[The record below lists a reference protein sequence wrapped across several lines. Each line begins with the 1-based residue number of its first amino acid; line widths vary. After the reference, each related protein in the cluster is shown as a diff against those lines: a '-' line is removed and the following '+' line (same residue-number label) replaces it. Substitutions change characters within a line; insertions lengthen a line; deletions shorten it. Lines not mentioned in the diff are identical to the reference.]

1 MIISEQWLRTWVSP
15 QVTTD
20 ALSHKLTM
28 IGLEVDS
35 IAGAAEVFSGV
46 VVAQIIAV
54 EQHPDADKLRVCT
67 VNAGDETLQIVC
79 GAPNARAGLVAPLAK
94 VGAVLPGD
102 FKIKKAKLRGVESQ
116 GMLCAGAELT
126 ISEDNDGLMELPVDA
141 PIGEDLREYLSL
153 DDQIIELGLTPNR
166 ADCLSIRGVAR
177 DLAVAF
183 DEDLKEPAITPIE
196 STIADTFPVTI
207 DATAKCPRY
216 LGRVIKN
223 VDLSR
228 PTPDYIRERL
238 ERAGMRSI
246 DAAVDVTNYVL
257 LELGQPLHAFDLD
270 RLSGGIVVR
279 ECEPTE
285 VLTLLDGTAQ
295 ALQPGTLV
303 IADHAKPLALAGIMG
318 GNDSGVSESTTNLFL
333 ESAFFTPELM
343 AGRARS
349 YGLHTDAS
357 HRYERGVDFQLQR
370 EAMERAT
377 QLFIDAVGGEAGP
390 VTEVVSDIDLPVN
403 EAVLLRETQIEKLL
417 GISVDR
423 FEVER
428 ILEGLGFWV
437 VVHEQGWLCTA
448 PSWRFDMGLE
458 VDLIEEIARIIGFDA
473 IPAQPIKATLVPI
486 GVPEKRR
493 ALRVAKNDLVARG
506 YFEAVTFSFVSP
518 EVQTYFD
525 PELAPI
531 PLKNPISADLAVMR
545 TSLIPGLLKAIAH
558 NASRQQSRIRLFE
571 TGLKF
576 IGDDG
581 DAKQIPMLVLAVAG
595 LRDKEGWSTERVAA
609 DFFDVKGTIEGLLA
623 NLGDR
628 LTFKASVFP
637 GLHDGQSAA
646 ILVDGKPVGRIGA
659 VHPNVRKVMGIPANT
674 VVAEVLQSV
683 VTELAMPAY
692 EDISKYP
699 ETRRDLALVADEGIA
714 SAEVLSSIRT
724 AAGTLLTK
732 LDLFDVYEGTGVAE
746 GKKSLAIGLTFQDQ
760 SRTLDEAEVSSA
772 IDQVLDSLR
781 EKLGIELRSQ

>member
-35 IAGAAEVFSGV
+35 IAGAAEAFSGV
-46 VVAQIIAV
+46 VVAQIIAA

-67 VNAGDETLQIVC
+67 VNAGDETVQIVC
-79 GAPNARAGLVAPLAK
+79 GAPNARAGLIAPLAK

-126 ISEDNDGLMELPVDA
+126 ISEDNDGLMELPADA
-141 PIGEDLREYLSL
+141 PIGADIREYLSL
-153 DDQIIELGLTPNR
+153 DDQVIELGLTPNR
-166 ADCLSIRGVAR
+166 ADCLSVRGIAR
-177 DLAVAF
+177 DVAVAF
-183 DEDLKEPAITPIE
+183 DETLNETAIAPVE
-196 STIADTFPVTI
+196 STIADTFPVAI
-207 DATAKCPRY
+207 EATAKCPRY
-216 LGRVIKN
+216 LGRVMKN

-228 PTPDYIRERL
+228 PTPDYMRERL
-238 ERAGMRSI
+238 ERAGLRSI

-270 RLSGGIVVR
+270 QLNGGIVVR
-279 ECEPTE
+279 ECKPDE
-285 VLTLLDGTAQ
+285 VLTLLDGTEQ
-295 ALQPGTLV
+295 ALEPGTLV
-303 IADHAKPLALAGIMG
+303 IADHTQPLALAGIMG
-318 GNDSGVSESTTNLFL
+318 GADSGVSESTTNLFL

-390 VTEVVSDIDLPVN
+390 VTEVVSDADLPVN
-403 EAVLLRETQIEKLL
+403 EAVLLREAQIEKLL
-417 GISVDR
+417 GIKIDR
-423 FEVER
+423 VEVER

-437 VVHEQGWLCTA
+437 VGHKQGWLCTA

-458 VDLIEEIARIIGFDA
+458 VDLIEELARLIGFDA
-473 IPAQPIKATLVPI
+473 IPSQPIKASLIPV
-486 GVPEKRR
+486 GVPETRR
-493 ALRVAKNDLVARG
+493 ALRMAKNELVARG
-506 YFEAVTFSFVSP
+506 YFEAVTFSFVAP
-518 EVQTYFD
+518 EVQSYFD
-525 PELAPI
+525 PELSPI
-531 PLKNPISADLAVMR
+531 ALKNPISADLAVMR

-558 NASRQQSRIRLFE
+558 NASRQQSRVKLFE

-576 IGDDG
+576 MSGEG
-581 DAKQIPMLVLAVAG
+581 TEQIPMLAIAVSG
-595 LRDKEGWSTERVAA
+595 LRDLEGWSTDKTAA
-609 DFFDVKGTIEGLLA
+609 DFFDVKGTLEGLLA

-628 LTFKASVFP
+628 LTFEASVSP

-646 ILVDGKPVGRIGA
+646 ILVDGKCVGRIGA
-659 VHPNVRKVMGIPANT
+659 VHPSVRKAMGIPANT

-683 VTELAMPAY
+683 ANEVAMPAY
-692 EDISKYP
+692 DDISKYP
-699 ETRRDLALVADEGIA
+699 ETRRDLALVADKSAA
-714 SAEVLSSIRT
+714 SAEVLSIIRK
-724 AAGTLLTK
+724 AAGSLLTK
-732 LDLFDVYEGTGVAE
+732 LDLFDVYEGAGLAE

-760 SRTLDEAEVSSA
+760 SRTLDESEVSSA
-772 IDQVLDSLR
+772 VDQVLDSLK
-781 EKLGIELRSQ
+781 EKLGIELRS

>member
-35 IAGAAEVFSGV
+35 IAGAAEAFSGV
-46 VVAQIIAV
+46 VVAQIIAA

-67 VNAGDETLQIVC
+67 VNAGDETVQIVC
-79 GAPNARAGLVAPLAK
+79 GAPNARAGLIAPLAK

-126 ISEDNDGLMELPVDA
+126 ISEDNDGLMELPADA
-141 PIGEDLREYLSL
+141 PIGADIREYLSL
-153 DDQIIELGLTPNR
+153 DDQVIELGLTPNR
-166 ADCLSIRGVAR
+166 ADCLSVRGIAR
-177 DLAVAF
+177 DVAVAF
-183 DEDLKEPAITPIE
+183 DETLNETAIAPVE
-196 STIADTFPVTI
+196 STIAETFPVAI
-207 DATAKCPRY
+207 EATAKCPRY

-228 PTPDYIRERL
+228 PTPDYMRERL
-238 ERAGMRSI
+238 ERAGLRSI

-270 RLSGGIVVR
+270 QLNGGIVVR
-279 ECEPTE
+279 ECKPDE
-285 VLTLLDGTAQ
+285 VLTLLDGTEQ
-295 ALQPGTLV
+295 ALEPGTLV
-303 IADHAKPLALAGIMG
+303 IADHTQPLALAGIMG
-318 GNDSGVSESTTNLFL
+318 GADSGVSESTTNLFL

-377 QLFIDAVGGEAGP
+377 HLFIDAVGGEAGP
-390 VTEVVSDIDLPVN
+390 VTEVVSDADLPVN
-403 EAVLLRETQIEKLL
+403 EAVLLREAQIEKLL
-417 GISVDR
+417 GIKIDR
-423 FEVER
+423 VEVER

-437 VVHEQGWLCTA
+437 VGHKQGWLCTA

-458 VDLIEEIARIIGFDA
+458 VDLIEELARLIGFDA
-473 IPAQPIKATLVPI
+473 IPSQPIKASLIPV
-486 GVPEKRR
+486 GVPETRR
-493 ALRVAKNDLVARG
+493 ALRMAKNELVARG
-506 YFEAVTFSFVSP
+506 YFEAVTFSFVAP
-518 EVQTYFD
+518 EVQSYFD
-525 PELAPI
+525 PELSPI
-531 PLKNPISADLAVMR
+531 ALKNPISADLAVMR

-558 NASRQQSRIRLFE
+558 NASRQQSRVKLFE

-576 IGDDG
+576 MSGEG
-581 DAKQIPMLVLAVAG
+581 TEQIPMLAIAVSG
-595 LRDKEGWSTERVAA
+595 LRDLEGWSTDKTAA
-609 DFFDVKGTIEGLLA
+609 DFFDVKGTLEGLLA

-628 LTFKASVFP
+628 LTFEASVFP

-646 ILVDGKPVGRIGA
+646 ILVDGKCVGRIGA
-659 VHPNVRKVMGIPANT
+659 VHPSVRKAMGIPANT

-683 VTELAMPAY
+683 ANEVAMPAY
-692 EDISKYP
+692 DDISKYP
-699 ETRRDLALVADEGIA
+699 ETRRDLALVADKSAA
-714 SAEVLSSIRT
+714 SAEVLSTIRK
-724 AAGTLLTK
+724 AAGSLLTK
-732 LDLFDVYEGTGVAE
+732 LDLFDVYEGAGLAE

-760 SRTLDEAEVSSA
+760 SRTLDESEVSSA
-772 IDQVLDSLR
+772 VDQVLDSLK
-781 EKLGIELRSQ
+781 EKLGIELRS

>member
-35 IAGAAEVFSGV
+35 IAGAAEAFSGV
-46 VVAQIIAV
+46 VVAQIIAA

-67 VNAGDETLQIVC
+67 VNAGDETVQIVC
-79 GAPNARAGLVAPLAK
+79 GAPNARAGLIAPLAK

-126 ISEDNDGLMELPVDA
+126 ISEDNDGLMELPADA
-141 PIGEDLREYLSL
+141 PIGADIREYLSL
-153 DDQIIELGLTPNR
+153 DDQVIELGLTPNR
-166 ADCLSIRGVAR
+166 ADCLSVRGIAR
-177 DLAVAF
+177 DVAVAF
-183 DEDLKEPAITPIE
+183 DETLNETAIAPIE
-196 STIADTFPVTI
+196 STIADTFPVAI
-207 DATAKCPRY
+207 EATAKCPRY

-228 PTPDYIRERL
+228 PTPDYMRERL
-238 ERAGMRSI
+238 ERAGLRSI

-270 RLSGGIVVR
+270 QLNGGIVVR
-279 ECEPTE
+279 ECKPDE
-285 VLTLLDGTAQ
+285 VLTLLDGTEQ
-295 ALQPGTLV
+295 ALEPGTLV
-303 IADHAKPLALAGIMG
+303 IADHTQPLALAGIMG
-318 GNDSGVSESTTNLFL
+318 GADSGVSESTTNLFL

-390 VTEVVSDIDLPVN
+390 VTEVVSDADLPVN
-403 EAVLLRETQIEKLL
+403 EAVLLREAQIEKLL
-417 GISVDR
+417 GIKIDR
-423 FEVER
+423 VEVER

-437 VVHEQGWLCTA
+437 VGHKQGWLCTA

-458 VDLIEEIARIIGFDA
+458 VDLIEELARIIGFDA
-473 IPAQPIKATLVPI
+473 IPSQPIKANLIPLA
-486 GVPEKRR
+486 VPETAR
-493 ALRVAKNDLVARG
+493 ALRLAKNDLVARG
-506 YFEAVTFSFVSP
+506 YFEAVTFSFVAP
-518 EVQTYFD
+518 ELQAHFD
-525 PELAPI
+525 PELSPI
-531 PLKNPISADLAVMR
+531 ALKNPISADLAVMR

-558 NASRQQSRIRLFE
+558 NASRQQSRVKLFE

-576 IGDDG
+576 LPGEG
-581 DAKQIPMLVLAVAG
+581 TEQIPMLAIAVSG
-595 LRDKEGWSTERVAA
+595 LRDLEGWSTDKTAA
-609 DFFDVKGTIEGLLA
+609 DFFDVKGTVEGLLA

-628 LTFKASVFP
+628 LTFEASVFP

-646 ILVDGKPVGRIGA
+646 ILVDGKCVGRIGA
-659 VHPNVRKVMGIPANT
+659 VHPSVRKVMGIPANT

-683 VTELAMPAY
+683 VNEVAMPAY
-692 EDISKYP
+692 DDISKYP
-699 ETRRDLALVADEGIA
+699 ETRRDLALVADKSAA
-714 SAEVLSSIRT
+714 SAEVLSTIRK
-724 AAGTLLTK
+724 AAGSLLTK
-732 LDLFDVYEGTGVAE
+732 LDLFDVYEGAGLAE

-760 SRTLDEAEVSSA
+760 SRTLDESEVSSA
-772 IDQVLDSLR
+772 VDQVLDSLK
-781 EKLGIELRSQ
+781 EKLGIELRS

>member
-35 IAGAAEVFSGV
+35 IAGAAEAFSGV
-46 VVAQIIAV
+46 VVAQIIAA
-54 EQHPDADKLRVCT
+54 EEHPDADKLRVCT
-67 VNAGDETLQIVC
+67 VNAGDETVQIVC
-79 GAPNARAGLVAPLAK
+79 GAPNARAGLIAPLAK

-116 GMLCAGAELT
+116 GMLCAGVELT
-126 ISEDNDGLMELPVDA
+126 ISEDNDGLMELPADA
-141 PIGEDLREYLSL
+141 PIGADIREYLSL
-153 DDQIIELGLTPNR
+153 DDQVIELGLTPNR
-166 ADCLSIRGVAR
+166 ADCLSVRGIAR
-177 DLAVAF
+177 DVAVAF
-183 DEDLKEPAITPIE
+183 DETLNETAIAPVE
-196 STIADTFPVTI
+196 STIEDTFPVAI
-207 DATAKCPRY
+207 EATAKCPRY

-228 PTPDYIRERL
+228 PTPDYMRERL
-238 ERAGMRSI
+238 ERAGLRSI

-270 RLSGGIVVR
+270 QLNGGIVVR
-279 ECEPTE
+279 ECKPDE
-285 VLTLLDGTAQ
+285 VLTLLDGTEQ
-295 ALQPGTLV
+295 ALEPGTLV
-303 IADHAKPLALAGIMG
+303 IADHTQPLALAGIMG
-318 GNDSGVSESTTNLFL
+318 GTDSGVSESTTNLFL

-390 VTEVVSDIDLPVN
+390 VTEVVSDADLPVN
-403 EAVLLRETQIEKLL
+403 EAVLLREAQIEKLL
-417 GISVDR
+417 GIKIDR
-423 FEVER
+423 VEVER

-437 VVHEQGWLCTA
+437 VGHKQGWLCTA

-458 VDLIEEIARIIGFDA
+458 VDLIEELARIIGFDA
-473 IPAQPIKATLVPI
+473 IPSQPIKANLIPLA
-486 GVPEKRR
+486 VPETAR
-493 ALRVAKNDLVARG
+493 ALRLAKNDLVARG
-506 YFEAVTFSFVSP
+506 YFEAVTFSFVAP
-518 EVQTYFD
+518 ELQAHFD
-525 PELAPI
+525 PELSPI
-531 PLKNPISADLAVMR
+531 ALKNPISADLAVMR

-558 NASRQQSRIRLFE
+558 NASRQQSRVKLFE

-576 IGDDG
+576 MPGEG
-581 DAKQIPMLVLAVAG
+581 TEQIPMLAIAVSG
-595 LRDKEGWSTERVAA
+595 LRDLEGWSTDKTAA
-609 DFFDVKGTIEGLLA
+609 DFFDVKGTVEGLLA

-628 LTFKASVFP
+628 LTFEASVFP

-646 ILVDGKPVGRIGA
+646 ILVDGKRVGRIGA
-659 VHPNVRKVMGIPANT
+659 VHPSVRKVVGIPANT

-683 VTELAMPAY
+683 VNEVAMPAY
-692 EDISKYP
+692 DDISKYP
-699 ETRRDLALVADEGIA
+699 ETRRDLALVADKSAA
-714 SAEVLSSIRT
+714 SAEVLSTIRK
-724 AAGTLLTK
+724 AAGSLLTK
-732 LDLFDVYEGTGVAE
+732 LDLFDVYEGTGLAE

-760 SRTLDEAEVSSA
+760 SRTLDESEVSSA
-772 IDQVLDSLR
+772 VDQVLDSLK
-781 EKLGIELRSQ
+781 EKLGIELRS

>member
-35 IAGAAEVFSGV
+35 IAGAAEAFSGV
-46 VVAQIIAV
+46 VVAQIIAA

-67 VNAGDETLQIVC
+67 VNAGDETVQIVC
-79 GAPNARAGLVAPLAK
+79 GAPNARAGLIAPLAK

-126 ISEDNDGLMELPVDA
+126 ISEDNDGLMELPADA
-141 PIGEDLREYLSL
+141 PIGADIREYLSL
-153 DDQIIELGLTPNR
+153 DDQVIELGLTPNR
-166 ADCLSIRGVAR
+166 ADCLSVRGIAR
-177 DLAVAF
+177 DVAVAF
-183 DEDLKEPAITPIE
+183 DETLNETAIAPVE
-196 STIADTFPVTI
+196 STIADTFPVAI
-207 DATAKCPRY
+207 EATAKCPRY

-228 PTPDYIRERL
+228 PTPDYMRERL
-238 ERAGMRSI
+238 ERAGLRSI

-270 RLSGGIVVR
+270 QLNGGIVVR
-279 ECEPTE
+279 ECKPDE
-285 VLTLLDGTAQ
+285 VLTLLDGTEQ
-295 ALQPGTLV
+295 ALEPGTLV
-303 IADHAKPLALAGIMG
+303 IADHTQPLALAGIMG
-318 GNDSGVSESTTNLFL
+318 GADSGVSESTTNLFL

-390 VTEVVSDIDLPVN
+390 VTEVVSDADLPVN
-403 EAVLLRETQIEKLL
+403 EAVLLREAQIEKLL
-417 GISVDR
+417 GIKIDR
-423 FEVER
+423 VEVER

-437 VVHEQGWLCTA
+437 VGHKQGWLCTA

-458 VDLIEEIARIIGFDA
+458 VDLIEELARIIGFDA
-473 IPAQPIKATLVPI
+473 IPSQPIKANLIPLA
-486 GVPEKRR
+486 VPETAR
-493 ALRVAKNDLVARG
+493 ALRLAKNDLVARG
-506 YFEAVTFSFVSP
+506 YFEAVTFSFVAP
-518 EVQTYFD
+518 ELQAHFD
-525 PELAPI
+525 PELSPI
-531 PLKNPISADLAVMR
+531 ALKNPISADLAVMR

-558 NASRQQSRIRLFE
+558 NASRQQSRVKLFE

-576 IGDDG
+576 LPGEG
-581 DAKQIPMLVLAVAG
+581 TEQIPMLAIAVSG
-595 LRDKEGWSTERVAA
+595 LRDLEGWSTDKTAA
-609 DFFDVKGTIEGLLA
+609 DFFDVKGTVEGLLA

-628 LTFKASVFP
+628 LTFEASVFP

-646 ILVDGKPVGRIGA
+646 ILVDGKCVGRIGA
-659 VHPNVRKVMGIPANT
+659 VHPSVRKVMGIPANT

-683 VTELAMPAY
+683 VNEVAMPAY
-692 EDISKYP
+692 DDISKYP
-699 ETRRDLALVADEGIA
+699 ETRRDLALVADKSAA
-714 SAEVLSSIRT
+714 SAEVLSTIRK
-724 AAGTLLTK
+724 AAGSLLTK
-732 LDLFDVYEGTGVAE
+732 LDLFDVYEGAGLAE

-760 SRTLDEAEVSSA
+760 SRTLDESEVSSA
-772 IDQVLDSLR
+772 VDQVLDSLK
-781 EKLGIELRSQ
+781 EKLGIELRS

>member
-35 IAGAAEVFSGV
+35 IAGAAETFSGV
-46 VVAQIIAV
+46 VVAQIIAA

-67 VNAGDETLQIVC
+67 VNAGDETVQIVC
-79 GAPNARAGLVAPLAK
+79 GAPNARAGLIAPLAK

-126 ISEDNDGLMELPVDA
+126 ISEDNDGLMELPADA
-141 PIGEDLREYLSL
+141 PIGADIREYLSL
-153 DDQIIELGLTPNR
+153 DDQVIELGLTPNR
-166 ADCLSIRGVAR
+166 ADCLSVRGIAR
-177 DLAVAF
+177 DVAVAF
-183 DEDLKEPAITPIE
+183 DETLNETAIAPVE
-196 STIADTFPVTI
+196 STIADTFPVAI
-207 DATAKCPRY
+207 EATAKCPRY

-228 PTPDYIRERL
+228 PTPDYMRERL
-238 ERAGMRSI
+238 ERAGLRSI

-270 RLSGGIVVR
+270 QLNGGIVVR
-279 ECEPTE
+279 ECKPDE
-285 VLTLLDGTAQ
+285 VLTLLDGTEQ
-295 ALQPGTLV
+295 ALEPGTLV
-303 IADHAKPLALAGIMG
+303 IADHTQPLALAGIMG
-318 GNDSGVSESTTNLFL
+318 GADSGVSESTTNLFL

-390 VTEVVSDIDLPVN
+390 VTEVVSDADLPVN
-403 EAVLLRETQIEKLL
+403 EAVLLREAQIEKLL
-417 GISVDR
+417 GIKIDR
-423 FEVER
+423 VEVER

-437 VVHEQGWLCTA
+437 VGHQQGWLCTA

-458 VDLIEEIARIIGFDA
+458 VDLIEELARIIGFDA
-473 IPAQPIKATLVPI
+473 IPSQPIKANLIPLA
-486 GVPEKRR
+486 VPETAR
-493 ALRVAKNDLVARG
+493 ALRLAKNDLVARG
-506 YFEAVTFSFVSP
+506 YFEAVTFSFVAP
-518 EVQTYFD
+518 ELQAHFD
-525 PELAPI
+525 PELSPI
-531 PLKNPISADLAVMR
+531 ALKNPISADLAVMR

-558 NASRQQSRIRLFE
+558 NASRQQSRVKLFE

-576 IGDDG
+576 MPGEG
-581 DAKQIPMLVLAVAG
+581 TEQIPMLAIAVSG
-595 LRDKEGWSTERVAA
+595 LRDLEGWSTDKTAA
-609 DFFDVKGTIEGLLA
+609 DFFDVKGTFEGLLA

-628 LTFKASVFP
+628 LTFEASVFP

-646 ILVDGKPVGRIGA
+646 ILVDGKCVGRIGA
-659 VHPNVRKVMGIPANT
+659 VHPSVRKVMGIPANT

-683 VTELAMPAY
+683 VNEVAMPAY
-692 EDISKYP
+692 DDISKYP
-699 ETRRDLALVADEGIA
+699 ETRRDLALVADKSAA
-714 SAEVLSSIRT
+714 SAEVLSTIRK

-732 LDLFDVYEGTGVAE
+732 LDLFDVYEGAGLAE

-760 SRTLDEAEVSSA
+760 SRTLDESEVSSA
-772 IDQVLDSLR
+772 VDQVLDSLK
-781 EKLGIELRSQ
+781 EKLGIELRS

>member
-35 IAGAAEVFSGV
+35 IKGAAEAFSGV
-46 VVAQIIAV
+46 VVAQIIEA

-67 VNAGDETLQIVC
+67 VNAGDETVQIVC

-94 VGAVLPGD
+94 VGAVLPGN

-126 ISEDNDGLMELPVDA
+126 ISEDNDGLMELPADA
-141 PIGEDLREYLSL
+141 PIGTDIREYLSL
-153 DDQIIELGLTPNR
+153 DDQAIELGLTPNR

-177 DLAVAF
+177 DVAVAF
-183 DEDLKEPAITPIE
+183 DEDLNEPAIPPVE
-196 STIADTFPVTI
+196 STIADTFPVAI
-207 DATAKCPRY
+207 EATAKCPRY

-228 PTPDYIRERL
+228 PTPDYMRERL
-238 ERAGMRSI
+238 ERAGLRSI

-270 RLSGGIVVR
+270 RLAGGIVVR
-279 ECEPTE
+279 ECVSGE
-285 VLTLLDGTAQ
+285 VLTLLDGTEQ
-295 ALQPGTLV
+295 TLQSGTLV

-318 GNDSGVSESTTNLFL
+318 GADSGVSETTTNLFL

-390 VTEVVSDIDLPVN
+390 VTEVVSDADLPVN

-423 FEVER
+423 VEVER

-437 VVHEQGWLCTA
+437 VGHEYGWLCTA

-458 VDLIEEIARIIGFDA
+458 VDLIEELARIIGFDT
-473 IPAQPIKATLVPI
+473 IPSQPITASLIPVD
-486 GVPEKRR
+486 VPETRR
-493 ALRVAKNDLVARG
+493 ALRMAKNDLVARG
-506 YFEAVTFSFVSP
+506 YFEAVTLSFVAP
-518 EVQTYFD
+518 EVQTFFD

-545 TSLIPGLLKAIAH
+545 TSLIPGLLKAIAY
-558 NASRQQSRIRLFE
+558 NASRQQSRVRLFE

-576 IGDDG
+576 IPGEG
-581 DAKQIPMLVLAVAG
+581 DAEQIPMLALAVSG
-595 LRDKEGWSTERVAA
+595 LRDTEGWSTEKAAA
-609 DFFDVKGTIEGLLA
+609 DFFDVKGTVEGLLA

-628 LTFKASVFP
+628 LTFEASVFP
-637 GLHDGQSAA
+637 GLHDGQSAV
-646 ILVDGKPVGRIGA
+646 ISVDGEPVGRIGA
-659 VHPNVRKVMGIPANT
+659 VHPSVRKAMGIPANT

-683 VTELAMPAY
+683 ATEVAMPAY
-692 EDISKYP
+692 DDISKYP
-699 ETRRDLALVADEGIA
+699 ETRRDLALVADKGIA
-714 SAEVLSSIRT
+714 SAEVLSTIRA

-732 LDLFDVYEGTGVAE
+732 LDLFDVYEGIGLAE

-760 SRTLDEAEVSSA
+760 SRTLDESEVSIA

-781 EKLGIELRSQ
+781 EKLSIELRS

>member
-35 IAGAAEVFSGV
+35 IAGAAEAFSGV
-46 VVAQIIAV
+46 VVAQIIAA

-67 VNAGDETLQIVC
+67 VNAGDETVQIVC
-79 GAPNARAGLVAPLAK
+79 GAPNARAGLIAPLAK

-126 ISEDNDGLMELPVDA
+126 ISEDNDGLMELPADA
-141 PIGEDLREYLSL
+141 PIGADIREYLSL
-153 DDQIIELGLTPNR
+153 DDQVIELGLTPNR
-166 ADCLSIRGVAR
+166 ADCLSVRGIAR
-177 DLAVAF
+177 DVAVAF
-183 DEDLKEPAITPIE
+183 DETLNETAIAPVE
-196 STIADTFPVTI
+196 STIAETFPVAI
-207 DATAKCPRY
+207 EATAKCPRY

-228 PTPDYIRERL
+228 PTPDYMRERL
-238 ERAGMRSI
+238 ERAGLRSI

-270 RLSGGIVVR
+270 QLNGGIVVR
-279 ECEPTE
+279 ECKPDE
-285 VLTLLDGTAQ
+285 VLTLLDGTEQ
-295 ALQPGTLV
+295 ALEPGTLV
-303 IADHAKPLALAGIMG
+303 IADHTQPLALAGIMG
-318 GNDSGVSESTTNLFL
+318 GADSGVSESTTNLFL
-333 ESAFFTPELM
+333 ESAFFIPELM

-390 VTEVVSDIDLPVN
+390 VTEVVSDADLPVN
-403 EAVLLRETQIEKLL
+403 EAVLLREAQIEKLL
-417 GISVDR
+417 GIKIDR
-423 FEVER
+423 VEVER

-437 VVHEQGWLCTA
+437 VGHKQGWLCTA

-458 VDLIEEIARIIGFDA
+458 VDLIEELARLIGFDA
-473 IPAQPIKATLVPI
+473 IPSQPIKASLIPV
-486 GVPEKRR
+486 GVPETRR
-493 ALRVAKNDLVARG
+493 ALRMAKNDLVARG
-506 YFEAVTFSFVSP
+506 YFEAVTFSFVAP
-518 EVQTYFD
+518 EVQSYFD
-525 PELAPI
+525 PELSPI
-531 PLKNPISADLAVMR
+531 ALKNPISADLAVMR

-558 NASRQQSRIRLFE
+558 NASRQQSRVKLFE

-576 IGDDG
+576 MSGEG
-581 DAKQIPMLVLAVAG
+581 TEQIPMLAIAVSG
-595 LRDKEGWSTERVAA
+595 LRDLEGWSTDKTAA
-609 DFFDVKGTIEGLLA
+609 DFFDLKGTLEGLLA

-628 LTFKASVFP
+628 LTFEASVFP

-646 ILVDGKPVGRIGA
+646 ILVDGKCVGRIGA
-659 VHPNVRKVMGIPANT
+659 VHPSVRKAMGIPANT

-683 VTELAMPAY
+683 VNEVAMPAY
-692 EDISKYP
+692 DDISKYP
-699 ETRRDLALVADEGIA
+699 ETRRDLALVADKSAA
-714 SAEVLSSIRT
+714 SAEVLSTIRK
-724 AAGTLLTK
+724 AAGSLLTK
-732 LDLFDVYEGTGVAE
+732 LDLFDVYEGAGLAE

-760 SRTLDEAEVSSA
+760 SRTLDESEVSSA
-772 IDQVLDSLR
+772 VDQVLDSLR
-781 EKLGIELRSQ
+781 EKLGIELRS

>member
-35 IAGAAEVFSGV
+35 IAGAAEAFSGV
-46 VVAQIIAV
+46 VVAQIIAA

-67 VNAGDETLQIVC
+67 VNAGDETVQIVC
-79 GAPNARAGLVAPLAK
+79 GAPNARAGLIAPLAK

-126 ISEDNDGLMELPVDA
+126 ISEDNDGLMELPADA
-141 PIGEDLREYLSL
+141 PIGADIREYLSL
-153 DDQIIELGLTPNR
+153 DDQVIELGLTPNR
-166 ADCLSIRGVAR
+166 ADCLSVRGIAR
-177 DLAVAF
+177 DVAVAF
-183 DEDLKEPAITPIE
+183 DETLNDTAIPHVE
-196 STIADTFPVTI
+196 STIADTFPVAI
-207 DATAKCPRY
+207 EATAKCPRY

-228 PTPDYIRERL
+228 PTPDYMRERL
-238 ERAGMRSI
+238 ERAGLRSI

-270 RLSGGIVVR
+270 QLNGGIVVR
-279 ECEPTE
+279 ECKPDE
-285 VLTLLDGTAQ
+285 VLTLLDGTEQ
-295 ALQPGTLV
+295 ALELGTLV
-303 IADHAKPLALAGIMG
+303 IADHTQPLALAGIMG
-318 GNDSGVSESTTNLFL
+318 GADSGVSESTTNLFL

-343 AGRARS
+343 AGRARL

-377 QLFIDAVGGEAGP
+377 HLFIDAVGGEAGP
-390 VTEVVSDIDLPVN
+390 VTEVVSDADLPVN
-403 EAVLLRETQIEKLL
+403 EAVLLREAQIEKLL
-417 GISVDR
+417 GIKIDR
-423 FEVER
+423 VEVER

-437 VVHEQGWLCTA
+437 VGHKQGWLCTA

-458 VDLIEEIARIIGFDA
+458 VDLIEELARIIGFDA
-473 IPAQPIKATLVPI
+473 IPSQPIKANLIPLA
-486 GVPEKRR
+486 VPETAR
-493 ALRVAKNDLVARG
+493 ALRLAKNDLVARG
-506 YFEAVTFSFVSP
+506 YFEAVTFSFVAP
-518 EVQTYFD
+518 ELQAHFD
-525 PELAPI
+525 PELSPI
-531 PLKNPISADLAVMR
+531 ALKNPISADLAVMR

-558 NASRQQSRIRLFE
+558 NASRQQSRVKLFE

-576 IGDDG
+576 MSGEG
-581 DAKQIPMLVLAVAG
+581 TEQIPMVAIAVSG
-595 LRDKEGWSTERVAA
+595 LRDLEGWSTDKTAA
-609 DFFDVKGTIEGLLA
+609 DFFDVKGTLEGLLA

-628 LTFKASVFP
+628 LTFEASVFP

-646 ILVDGKPVGRIGA
+646 ILVDGKCVGRIGA
-659 VHPNVRKVMGIPANT
+659 VHPSVRKAMGIPANT

-683 VTELAMPAY
+683 VNEVAMPAY
-692 EDISKYP
+692 DDISKYP
-699 ETRRDLALVADEGIA
+699 ETRRDLALVADKSAA
-714 SAEVLSSIRT
+714 SAEVLSTIRK
-724 AAGTLLTK
+724 AAGSLLTK
-732 LDLFDVYEGTGVAE
+732 LDLFDVYEGAGLAE

-760 SRTLDEAEVSSA
+760 SRTLDESEVSSA
-772 IDQVLDSLR
+772 VDQVLDSLK
-781 EKLGIELRSQ
+781 EKLGIELRS

>member
-35 IAGAAEVFSGV
+35 IAGAAEAFSGV
-46 VVAQIIAV
+46 VVAQIIAA

-67 VNAGDETLQIVC
+67 VNAGDETVQIVC
-79 GAPNARAGLVAPLAK
+79 GAPNARAGLIAPLAK

-126 ISEDNDGLMELPVDA
+126 ISEDNDGLMELPADA
-141 PIGEDLREYLSL
+141 PIGANIREYLSL
-153 DDQIIELGLTPNR
+153 DDQVIELGLTPNR
-166 ADCLSIRGVAR
+166 ADCLSVRGIAR
-177 DLAVAF
+177 DVAVAF
-183 DEDLKEPAITPIE
+183 YETLNETAIAPVE
-196 STIADTFPVTI
+196 STIADTFPVAI
-207 DATAKCPRY
+207 EATAKCPRY

-228 PTPDYIRERL
+228 PTPDYMRERL
-238 ERAGMRSI
+238 ERAGLRSI

-270 RLSGGIVVR
+270 QLNGGIVVR
-279 ECEPTE
+279 ECKPDE
-285 VLTLLDGTAQ
+285 VLTLLDGTEQ
-295 ALQPGTLV
+295 ALEPGTLV
-303 IADHAKPLALAGIMG
+303 IADHTQPLALAGIMG
-318 GNDSGVSESTTNLFL
+318 GADSGVSESTTNLFL

-390 VTEVVSDIDLPVN
+390 VTEVVSDADLPVN
-403 EAVLLRETQIEKLL
+403 EAVLLREAQIEKLL
-417 GISVDR
+417 GIKIDR
-423 FEVER
+423 VEVER

-437 VVHEQGWLCTA
+437 VGHQQGWLCTA

-458 VDLIEEIARIIGFDA
+458 VDLIEELARIIGFDA
-473 IPAQPIKATLVPI
+473 IPSQPIKANLIPLA
-486 GVPEKRR
+486 VPETAR
-493 ALRVAKNDLVARG
+493 ALRLAKNDLVARG
-506 YFEAVTFSFVSP
+506 YFEAVTFSFVAP
-518 EVQTYFD
+518 ELQAHFD
-525 PELAPI
+525 PELSPI
-531 PLKNPISADLAVMR
+531 ALKNPISADLAVMR

-558 NASRQQSRIRLFE
+558 NASRQQSRVKLFE

-576 IGDDG
+576 MPGEG
-581 DAKQIPMLVLAVAG
+581 TEQIPMLAIAVSG
-595 LRDKEGWSTERVAA
+595 LRDLEGWSTDKTAA
-609 DFFDVKGTIEGLLA
+609 DFFDVKGTVEGLLA

-628 LTFKASVFP
+628 LTFEASVFP

-646 ILVDGKPVGRIGA
+646 ILVDGKCVGRIGA
-659 VHPNVRKVMGIPANT
+659 VHPSVRKVMGIPANA

-683 VTELAMPAY
+683 VNEVAMPAY
-692 EDISKYP
+692 DDISKYP
-699 ETRRDLALVADEGIA
+699 ETRRDLALVADKSAA
-714 SAEVLSSIRT
+714 SAEVLSTIRK
-724 AAGTLLTK
+724 AAGSLLTK
-732 LDLFDVYEGTGVAE
+732 LDLFDVYEGAGLAE

-760 SRTLDEAEVSSA
+760 SRTLDESEVSSA
-772 IDQVLDSLR
+772 VDQVLDSLK
-781 EKLGIELRSQ
+781 EKLGIELRS

>member
-35 IAGAAEVFSGV
+35 IAGAAEAFSGV
-46 VVAQIIAV
+46 VVAQIIAA

-67 VNAGDETLQIVC
+67 VNAGDETVQIVC
-79 GAPNARAGLVAPLAK
+79 GAPNARAGLIAPLAK

-126 ISEDNDGLMELPVDA
+126 ISEDNDGLMELPADA
-141 PIGEDLREYLSL
+141 PIGADIREYMSL
-153 DDQIIELGLTPNR
+153 DDQVIELGLTPNR
-166 ADCLSIRGVAR
+166 ADCLSVRGIAR
-177 DLAVAF
+177 DVAVAF
-183 DEDLKEPAITPIE
+183 DETLNETAIAPIE
-196 STIADTFPVTI
+196 STIADTFPVAI
-207 DATAKCPRY
+207 EATAKCPRY

-228 PTPDYIRERL
+228 PTPDYMRERL
-238 ERAGMRSI
+238 ERAGLRSI

-270 RLSGGIVVR
+270 QLHGGIVVR
-279 ECEPTE
+279 ECKPDE
-285 VLTLLDGTAQ
+285 VLTLLDGTEQ
-295 ALQPGTLV
+295 ALEPGTLV
-303 IADHAKPLALAGIMG
+303 IADHTQPLALAGIMG
-318 GNDSGVSESTTNLFL
+318 GADSGVSESTTNLFL

-390 VTEVVSDIDLPVN
+390 VTEVVSDADLPVN
-403 EAVLLRETQIEKLL
+403 EAVLLREAQIEKLL
-417 GISVDR
+417 GIKIDR
-423 FEVER
+423 VEVER

-437 VVHEQGWLCTA
+437 VGHKQGWLCTA

-458 VDLIEEIARIIGFDA
+458 VDLIEELARIIGFDA
-473 IPAQPIKATLVPI
+473 IPSQPIKANLIPLA
-486 GVPEKRR
+486 VPETAR
-493 ALRVAKNDLVARG
+493 ALRLAKNDLVARG
-506 YFEAVTFSFVSP
+506 YFEAVTFSFVAP
-518 EVQTYFD
+518 ELQAHFD
-525 PELAPI
+525 PELSPI
-531 PLKNPISADLAVMR
+531 ALKNPISADLAVMR

-558 NASRQQSRIRLFE
+558 NASRQQSRVKLFE

-576 IGDDG
+576 LPGEG
-581 DAKQIPMLVLAVAG
+581 TEQIPMLAIAVSG
-595 LRDKEGWSTERVAA
+595 LRDLEGWSTDKTAA
-609 DFFDVKGTIEGLLA
+609 DFFDVKGTVEGLLA

-628 LTFKASVFP
+628 LTFEASVFP

-646 ILVDGKPVGRIGA
+646 ILVDGKCVGRIGA
-659 VHPNVRKVMGIPANT
+659 VHPSVRKVMGIPANT

-683 VTELAMPAY
+683 VNEVAMPAY
-692 EDISKYP
+692 DDISKYP
-699 ETRRDLALVADEGIA
+699 ETRRDLALVADKSAA
-714 SAEVLSSIRT
+714 SAEVLSTIRK
-724 AAGTLLTK
+724 AAGSLLTK
-732 LDLFDVYEGTGVAE
+732 LDLFDVYEGAGLAE

-760 SRTLDEAEVSSA
+760 SRTLDESEVSSA
-772 IDQVLDSLR
+772 VDQVLDSLK
-781 EKLGIELRSQ
+781 EKLGIELRS

>member
-35 IAGAAEVFSGV
+35 IAGAAEAFSGV
-46 VVAQIIAV
+46 VVAQIIAA

-67 VNAGDETLQIVC
+67 VNAGDETVQIVC
-79 GAPNARAGLVAPLAK
+79 GAPNARAGLIAPLAK

-102 FKIKKAKLRGVESQ
+102 FKIKKATLRGVESQ

-126 ISEDNDGLMELPVDA
+126 ISEDNDGLMELPADA
-141 PIGEDLREYLSL
+141 PIGADIREYLSL
-153 DDQIIELGLTPNR
+153 DDQVIELGLTPNR
-166 ADCLSIRGVAR
+166 ADCLSVRGIAR
-177 DLAVAF
+177 DVAVAF
-183 DEDLKEPAITPIE
+183 DETLNETAIAPVE
-196 STIADTFPVTI
+196 STIADTFPVAI
-207 DATAKCPRY
+207 EATAKCPRY

-228 PTPDYIRERL
+228 PTPDYMRERL
-238 ERAGMRSI
+238 ERAGLRSI

-270 RLSGGIVVR
+270 QLNGGIVVR
-279 ECEPTE
+279 ECKPDE
-285 VLTLLDGTAQ
+285 VLTLLDGTEQ
-295 ALQPGTLV
+295 ALEPGTLV
-303 IADHAKPLALAGIMG
+303 IADHTQPLALAGIMG
-318 GNDSGVSESTTNLFL
+318 GADSGVSESTTNLFL
-333 ESAFFTPELM
+333 ESAFFIPELM

-390 VTEVVSDIDLPVN
+390 VTEVVSDADLPVN
-403 EAVLLRETQIEKLL
+403 EAVLLREAQIEKLL
-417 GISVDR
+417 GIKIDR
-423 FEVER
+423 VEVER

-437 VVHEQGWLCTA
+437 VGHKQGWLCTA

-458 VDLIEEIARIIGFDA
+458 VDLIEELARLIGFDA
-473 IPAQPIKATLVPI
+473 IPSQPIKASLIPV
-486 GVPEKRR
+486 GVPETRR
-493 ALRVAKNDLVARG
+493 ALRMAKNELVARG
-506 YFEAVTFSFVSP
+506 YFEAVTFSFVAP
-518 EVQTYFD
+518 EVQSYFD
-525 PELAPI
+525 PELSPI
-531 PLKNPISADLAVMR
+531 ALKNPISADLAVMR

-558 NASRQQSRIRLFE
+558 NASRQQSRVKLFE

-576 IGDDG
+576 MSGEG
-581 DAKQIPMLVLAVAG
+581 TEQIPMVAIAVSG
-595 LRDKEGWSTERVAA
+595 LRDLEGWSTDKTAA
-609 DFFDVKGTIEGLLA
+609 DFFDVKGTLEGLLA

-628 LTFKASVFP
+628 LTFEASVFP

-646 ILVDGKPVGRIGA
+646 ILVDGKCVGRIGA
-659 VHPNVRKVMGIPANT
+659 VHPSVRKAMGIPANT

-683 VTELAMPAY
+683 VNEVAMPAY
-692 EDISKYP
+692 DDISKYP
-699 ETRRDLALVADEGIA
+699 ETRRDLALVADKSAA
-714 SAEVLSSIRT
+714 SAEVLSTIRK
-724 AAGTLLTK
+724 AAGSLLTK
-732 LDLFDVYEGTGVAE
+732 LDLFDVYEGAGLAE

-760 SRTLDEAEVSSA
+760 SRTLDESEVSSA
-772 IDQVLDSLR
+772 VDQVLDSLK
-781 EKLGIELRSQ
+781 EKLGIELRS

>member
-35 IAGAAEVFSGV
+35 IAGAAEAFSGV
-46 VVAQIIAV
+46 VVAQIIAA

-67 VNAGDETLQIVC
+67 VNAGDETVQIVC
-79 GAPNARAGLVAPLAK
+79 GAPNARAGLIAPLAK

-126 ISEDNDGLMELPVDA
+126 ISEDNDGLMELPADA
-141 PIGEDLREYLSL
+141 PIGADIREYLSL
-153 DDQIIELGLTPNR
+153 DDQVIELGLTPNR
-166 ADCLSIRGVAR
+166 ADCLSVRGIAR
-177 DLAVAF
+177 DVAVAF
-183 DEDLKEPAITPIE
+183 DETLNETATAPVE
-196 STIADTFPVTI
+196 STIADTFPVAI
-207 DATAKCPRY
+207 EATAKCPRY

-228 PTPDYIRERL
+228 PTPDYMRERL
-238 ERAGMRSI
+238 ERAGLRSI

-270 RLSGGIVVR
+270 QLNGGIVVR
-279 ECEPTE
+279 ECKPDE
-285 VLTLLDGTAQ
+285 VLTLLDGTEQ
-295 ALQPGTLV
+295 ALEPGTLV
-303 IADHAKPLALAGIMG
+303 IADHTQPLALAGIMG
-318 GNDSGVSESTTNLFL
+318 GADSGVSESTTNLFL
-333 ESAFFTPELM
+333 ESAFFIPELM

-390 VTEVVSDIDLPVN
+390 VTEVVSDADLPVN
-403 EAVLLRETQIEKLL
+403 EAVLLREAQIEKLL
-417 GISVDR
+417 GIKIDR
-423 FEVER
+423 VEVER

-437 VVHEQGWLCTA
+437 VGHKQGWLCTA

-458 VDLIEEIARIIGFDA
+458 VDLIEELARLIGFDA
-473 IPAQPIKATLVPI
+473 IPSQPIKASLIPV
-486 GVPEKRR
+486 GVPETRR
-493 ALRVAKNDLVARG
+493 ALRMAKNELVARG
-506 YFEAVTFSFVSP
+506 YFEAVTFSFVAP
-518 EVQTYFD
+518 EVQSYFD
-525 PELAPI
+525 PELSPI
-531 PLKNPISADLAVMR
+531 ALKNPISADLAVMR

-558 NASRQQSRIRLFE
+558 NASRQQSRVKLFE

-576 IGDDG
+576 MSEEGTE
-581 DAKQIPMLVLAVAG
+581 QIPMLAIAVSG
-595 LRDKEGWSTERVAA
+595 LRDLEGWSTDKTAA
-609 DFFDVKGTIEGLLA
+609 DFFDVKGTLEGLLA

-628 LTFKASVFP
+628 LTFEASVFP

-646 ILVDGKPVGRIGA
+646 ILVDGKCVGRIGA
-659 VHPNVRKVMGIPANT
+659 VHPSVRKAMGIPANT

-683 VTELAMPAY
+683 VNEVAMPAY
-692 EDISKYP
+692 DDISKYP
-699 ETRRDLALVADEGIA
+699 ETRRDLALVADKSAA
-714 SAEVLSSIRT
+714 SAEVLSTIRK
-724 AAGTLLTK
+724 AAGSLLTK
-732 LDLFDVYEGTGVAE
+732 LDLFDVYEGAGLAE

-760 SRTLDEAEVSSA
+760 SRTLDESEVSSA
-772 IDQVLDSLR
+772 VDQVLDSLK
-781 EKLGIELRSQ
+781 EKLGIELRS

>member
-35 IAGAAEVFSGV
+35 IAGAAEAFSGV
-46 VVAQIIAV
+46 VVAQIIAA

-67 VNAGDETLQIVC
+67 VNAGDETVQIVC
-79 GAPNARAGLVAPLAK
+79 GAPNARAGLIAPLAK

-126 ISEDNDGLMELPVDA
+126 ISEDNDGLMELPADA
-141 PIGEDLREYLSL
+141 PIGADIREYLSL
-153 DDQIIELGLTPNR
+153 DDQVIELGLTPNR
-166 ADCLSIRGVAR
+166 ADCLSVRGIAR
-177 DLAVAF
+177 DVAVAF
-183 DEDLKEPAITPIE
+183 DETLNETAIAPVE
-196 STIADTFPVTI
+196 STIADTFPVAI
-207 DATAKCPRY
+207 EATAKCPRY

-223 VDLSR
+223 VDLSG
-228 PTPDYIRERL
+228 PTPDYMRERL
-238 ERAGMRSI
+238 ERAGLRSI

-270 RLSGGIVVR
+270 QLNGGIVVR
-279 ECEPTE
+279 ECKPDE
-285 VLTLLDGTAQ
+285 VLTLLDGTEQ
-295 ALQPGTLV
+295 ALEPGTLV
-303 IADHAKPLALAGIMG
+303 IADHTQPLALAGIMG
-318 GNDSGVSESTTNLFL
+318 GADSGVSESTTNLFL

-377 QLFIDAVGGEAGP
+377 QLFIDAVGGEPGP
-390 VTEVVSDIDLPVN
+390 VTEVASDADLPVN
-403 EAVLLRETQIEKLL
+403 EALLLREAQIEKLL
-417 GISVDR
+417 GIKIDR
-423 FEVER
+423 VEVER

-437 VVHEQGWLCTA
+437 VGHQQGWLCTA

-458 VDLIEEIARIIGFDA
+458 VDLIEELARIIGFDA
-473 IPAQPIKATLVPI
+473 IPSQPIKANLIPLA
-486 GVPEKRR
+486 VPETAR
-493 ALRVAKNDLVARG
+493 ALRLAKNDLVARG
-506 YFEAVTFSFVSP
+506 YFEAVTFSFVAP
-518 EVQTYFD
+518 ELQAHFD
-525 PELAPI
+525 PELSPI
-531 PLKNPISADLAVMR
+531 ALKNPISADLAVMR

-558 NASRQQSRIRLFE
+558 NASRQQSRVKLFE

-576 IGDDG
+576 MPGEG
-581 DAKQIPMLVLAVAG
+581 TEQIPMLAIAVSG
-595 LRDKEGWSTERVAA
+595 LRDLEGWSTDKTAA
-609 DFFDVKGTIEGLLA
+609 DFFDVKGTVEGLLA

-628 LTFKASVFP
+628 LTFEASVFP

-646 ILVDGKPVGRIGA
+646 ILVDGKCVGRIGA
-659 VHPNVRKVMGIPANT
+659 VHPSVRKVMGIPANT

-683 VTELAMPAY
+683 VNEVAMPAY
-692 EDISKYP
+692 DDISKYP
-699 ETRRDLALVADEGIA
+699 ETRRDLALVADKSAA
-714 SAEVLSSIRT
+714 SAEVLSTIRK
-724 AAGTLLTK
+724 AAGSLLTK
-732 LDLFDVYEGTGVAE
+732 LDLFDVYEGAGLAE

-760 SRTLDEAEVSSA
+760 SRTLDESEVSSA
-772 IDQVLDSLR
+772 VDQVLDSLK
-781 EKLGIELRSQ
+781 EKLGIELRS

>member
-35 IAGAAEVFSGV
+35 IAGAAEAFSGV
-46 VVAQIIAV
+46 VVAQIIAA

-67 VNAGDETLQIVC
+67 VNAGDETVQIVC
-79 GAPNARAGLVAPLAK
+79 GAPNARAGLIAPLAK

-126 ISEDNDGLMELPVDA
+126 ISEDNDGLMELPADA
-141 PIGEDLREYLSL
+141 PIGADIREYLSL
-153 DDQIIELGLTPNR
+153 DDQVIELGLTPNR
-166 ADCLSIRGVAR
+166 ADCLSVRGIAR
-177 DLAVAF
+177 DVAVAF
-183 DEDLKEPAITPIE
+183 DETLNETAIAPVE
-196 STIADTFPVTI
+196 STIADTFPVVI
-207 DATAKCPRY
+207 EATAKCPRY

-228 PTPDYIRERL
+228 PTPDYMRERL
-238 ERAGMRSI
+238 ERAGLRSI

-270 RLSGGIVVR
+270 QLHGGIVVR
-279 ECEPTE
+279 ECKPDE
-285 VLTLLDGTAQ
+285 VLTLLDGTEQ
-295 ALQPGTLV
+295 ALEPGTLV
-303 IADHAKPLALAGIMG
+303 IADHTQPLALAGIMG
-318 GNDSGVSESTTNLFL
+318 GADSGVSESTTNLFL

-390 VTEVVSDIDLPVN
+390 VTEVVSDADLPVN
-403 EAVLLRETQIEKLL
+403 EAVLLREAQIEKLL
-417 GISVDR
+417 GIKIDR
-423 FEVER
+423 VEVER

-437 VVHEQGWLCTA
+437 VGHKQGWLCTA

-458 VDLIEEIARIIGFDA
+458 VDLIEELARIIGFDA
-473 IPAQPIKATLVPI
+473 IPSQPIKANLIPLA
-486 GVPEKRR
+486 VPETAR
-493 ALRVAKNDLVARG
+493 ALRLAKNDLVARG
-506 YFEAVTFSFVSP
+506 YFEAVTFSFVAP
-518 EVQTYFD
+518 ELQAHFD
-525 PELAPI
+525 PELSPI
-531 PLKNPISADLAVMR
+531 ALKNPISADLAVMR

-558 NASRQQSRIRLFE
+558 NASRQQSRVKLFE

-576 IGDDG
+576 LPGEG
-581 DAKQIPMLVLAVAG
+581 TEQIPMLAIAVSG
-595 LRDKEGWSTERVAA
+595 LRDLEGWSTDKTAA
-609 DFFDVKGTIEGLLA
+609 DFFDVKGTVEGLLA

-628 LTFKASVFP
+628 LTFEASVFP

-646 ILVDGKPVGRIGA
+646 ILVDGKFVGRIGA
-659 VHPNVRKVMGIPANT
+659 VHPSVRKVMGIPANT

-683 VTELAMPAY
+683 VNEVAMPAY
-692 EDISKYP
+692 DDISKYP
-699 ETRRDLALVADEGIA
+699 ETRRDLALVADKSAA
-714 SAEVLSSIRT
+714 SAEVLSTIRK
-724 AAGTLLTK
+724 AAGSLLTK
-732 LDLFDVYEGTGVAE
+732 LDLFDVYEGAGLAE

-760 SRTLDEAEVSSA
+760 SRTLDESEVSSA
-772 IDQVLDSLR
+772 VDQVLDSLK
-781 EKLGIELRSQ
+781 EKLGIELRS

>member
-35 IAGAAEVFSGV
+35 IAGAAEAFSGV
-46 VVAQIIAV
+46 VVAQIIAA

-67 VNAGDETLQIVC
+67 VNAGDETVQIVC
-79 GAPNARAGLVAPLAK
+79 GAPNARAGLIAPLAK

-126 ISEDNDGLMELPVDA
+126 ISEDNDGLMELPADA
-141 PIGEDLREYLSL
+141 PIGADIREYLSL
-153 DDQIIELGLTPNR
+153 DDQVIELGLTPNR
-166 ADCLSIRGVAR
+166 ADCLSVRGIAR
-177 DLAVAF
+177 DVAVAF
-183 DEDLKEPAITPIE
+183 DETLNETAIAPIE
-196 STIADTFPVTI
+196 STIADTFPVAI
-207 DATAKCPRY
+207 EATAKCPRY

-228 PTPDYIRERL
+228 PTPDYMRERL
-238 ERAGMRSI
+238 ERAGLRSI

-270 RLSGGIVVR
+270 QLHGGIVVR
-279 ECEPTE
+279 ECKPDE
-285 VLTLLDGTAQ
+285 VLTLLDGTEQ
-295 ALQPGTLV
+295 ALEPGTLV
-303 IADHAKPLALAGIMG
+303 IADHTQPLALAGIMG
-318 GNDSGVSESTTNLFL
+318 GADSGVSESTTNLFL

-390 VTEVVSDIDLPVN
+390 VTEVVSDADLPVN
-403 EAVLLRETQIEKLL
+403 EAVLLREAQIEKLL
-417 GISVDR
+417 GITIDR
-423 FEVER
+423 VEVER

-437 VVHEQGWLCTA
+437 VGHKQGWLCTA

-458 VDLIEEIARIIGFDA
+458 VDLIEELARIIGFDA
-473 IPAQPIKATLVPI
+473 IPSQPIKANLIPLA
-486 GVPEKRR
+486 VPETAR
-493 ALRVAKNDLVARG
+493 ALRLAKNDLVARG
-506 YFEAVTFSFVSP
+506 YFEAVTFSFVAP
-518 EVQTYFD
+518 ELQAHFD
-525 PELAPI
+525 PELSPI
-531 PLKNPISADLAVMR
+531 ALKNPISADLAVMR

-558 NASRQQSRIRLFE
+558 NASRQQSRVKLFE

-576 IGDDG
+576 MPGEG
-581 DAKQIPMLVLAVAG
+581 TEQIPMLAIAVSG
-595 LRDKEGWSTERVAA
+595 LRDLEGWSTDKTAA
-609 DFFDVKGTIEGLLA
+609 DFFDVKGTVEGLLA

-628 LTFKASVFP
+628 LTFEASVFP

-646 ILVDGKPVGRIGA
+646 ILVDGKCVGRIGA
-659 VHPNVRKVMGIPANT
+659 VHPSVRKVMGIPANT

-683 VTELAMPAY
+683 VNEVAMPAY
-692 EDISKYP
+692 DDISKYP
-699 ETRRDLALVADEGIA
+699 ETRRDLALVADKSAA
-714 SAEVLSSIRT
+714 SAEVLSIIRK
-724 AAGTLLTK
+724 AAGSLLTK
-732 LDLFDVYEGTGVAE
+732 LDLFDVYEGAGLAE

-760 SRTLDEAEVSSA
+760 SRTLDESEVSSA
-772 IDQVLDSLR
+772 VDQVLDSLK
-781 EKLGIELRSQ
+781 EKLGIELRS

>member
-35 IAGAAEVFSGV
+35 IAGAAEAFSGV
-46 VVAQIIAV
+46 VVAQIIAA

-67 VNAGDETLQIVC
+67 VNAGDETVQIVC
-79 GAPNARAGLVAPLAK
+79 GAPNARAGLIAPLAK

-126 ISEDNDGLMELPVDA
+126 ISEDNDGLMELPADA
-141 PIGEDLREYLSL
+141 PIGADIREYLSL
-153 DDQIIELGLTPNR
+153 DDQVIELGLTPNR
-166 ADCLSIRGVAR
+166 ADCLSVRGIAR
-177 DLAVAF
+177 DVAVAF
-183 DEDLKEPAITPIE
+183 DETLNETAIAPVE
-196 STIADTFPVTI
+196 STIAETFPVAI
-207 DATAKCPRY
+207 EATAKCPRY

-228 PTPDYIRERL
+228 PTPDYMRERL
-238 ERAGMRSI
+238 ERAGLRSI

-270 RLSGGIVVR
+270 QLNGGIVVR
-279 ECEPTE
+279 ECKPDE
-285 VLTLLDGTAQ
+285 VLTLLDGTEQ
-295 ALQPGTLV
+295 ALEPGTLV
-303 IADHAKPLALAGIMG
+303 IADHTQPLALAGIMG
-318 GNDSGVSESTTNLFL
+318 GADSGVSESTTNLFL

-343 AGRARS
+343 AGRARL

-390 VTEVVSDIDLPVN
+390 VTEVVSDADLPVN
-403 EAVLLRETQIEKLL
+403 EAVLLREAQIEKLL
-417 GISVDR
+417 GIKIDR
-423 FEVER
+423 VEVER

-437 VVHEQGWLCTA
+437 VGHKQGWLCTA

-458 VDLIEEIARIIGFDA
+458 VDLIEELARLIGFDA
-473 IPAQPIKATLVPI
+473 IPSQPIKASLIPV
-486 GVPEKRR
+486 GVPETRR
-493 ALRVAKNDLVARG
+493 ALRMAKNDLVARG
-506 YFEAVTFSFVSP
+506 YFEAVTFSFVAP
-518 EVQTYFD
+518 EVQSYFD
-525 PELAPI
+525 PELSPI
-531 PLKNPISADLAVMR
+531 ALKNPISADLAVMR

-558 NASRQQSRIRLFE
+558 NASRQQSRVKLFE

-576 IGDDG
+576 MSGEG
-581 DAKQIPMLVLAVAG
+581 TEQIPMLAIAVSG
-595 LRDKEGWSTERVAA
+595 LRDLEGWSTDKTAA
-609 DFFDVKGTIEGLLA
+609 DFFDLKGTLEGLLA

-628 LTFKASVFP
+628 LTFEASVFP

-646 ILVDGKPVGRIGA
+646 ILVDGKCVGRIGA
-659 VHPNVRKVMGIPANT
+659 VHPSVRKAMGIPANT

-683 VTELAMPAY
+683 VNEVAMPAY
-692 EDISKYP
+692 DDISKYP
-699 ETRRDLALVADEGIA
+699 ETRRDLALVADKSAA
-714 SAEVLSSIRT
+714 SAEVLSTIRK
-724 AAGTLLTK
+724 AAGSLLTK
-732 LDLFDVYEGTGVAE
+732 LDLFDVYEGAGLAE

-760 SRTLDEAEVSSA
+760 SRTLDESEVSSA
-772 IDQVLDSLR
+772 VDQVLDSLK
-781 EKLGIELRSQ
+781 EKLGIELRS

>member
-35 IAGAAEVFSGV
+35 IAGAAEAFSGV
-46 VVAQIIAV
+46 VVAQIIAA

-67 VNAGDETLQIVC
+67 VNAGDETVQIVC
-79 GAPNARAGLVAPLAK
+79 GAPNARAGLIAPLAK

-126 ISEDNDGLMELPVDA
+126 ISEDNDGLMELPADA
-141 PIGEDLREYLSL
+141 PIGTDIREYLSL
-153 DDQIIELGLTPNR
+153 DDQVIELGLTPNR
-166 ADCLSIRGVAR
+166 ADCLSVRGIAR
-177 DLAVAF
+177 DVAVAF
-183 DEDLKEPAITPIE
+183 DETLNETAIAPIE
-196 STIADTFPVTI
+196 STIADTFPVAI
-207 DATAKCPRY
+207 EATAKCPRY

-228 PTPDYIRERL
+228 PTPDYMRERL
-238 ERAGMRSI
+238 ERAGLRSI

-270 RLSGGIVVR
+270 QLHGGIVVR
-279 ECEPTE
+279 ECKPDE
-285 VLTLLDGTAQ
+285 VLTLLDGTEQ
-295 ALQPGTLV
+295 ALEPGTLV
-303 IADHAKPLALAGIMG
+303 IADHTQPLALAGIMG
-318 GNDSGVSESTTNLFL
+318 GADSGVSESTTNLFL

-390 VTEVVSDIDLPVN
+390 VTEVVSDADLPVN
-403 EAVLLRETQIEKLL
+403 EAVLLREAQIEKLL
-417 GISVDR
+417 GIKIDR
-423 FEVER
+423 VEVER

-437 VVHEQGWLCTA
+437 VGHKQGWLCTA

-458 VDLIEEIARIIGFDA
+458 VDLIEELARIIGFDA
-473 IPAQPIKATLVPI
+473 IPSQPIKANLIPLA
-486 GVPEKRR
+486 VPETVR
-493 ALRVAKNDLVARG
+493 ALRLAKNDLVARG
-506 YFEAVTFSFVSP
+506 YFEAVTFSFVAP
-518 EVQTYFD
+518 ELQAHFD
-525 PELAPI
+525 PELSPI
-531 PLKNPISADLAVMR
+531 ALKNPISADLAVMR

-558 NASRQQSRIRLFE
+558 NASRQQSRVKLFE

-576 IGDDG
+576 LPGEG
-581 DAKQIPMLVLAVAG
+581 TEQIPMLAIAVSG
-595 LRDKEGWSTERVAA
+595 LRDLEGWSTDKTAA
-609 DFFDVKGTIEGLLA
+609 DFFDVKGTVEGLLA

-628 LTFKASVFP
+628 LTFEASVFP

-646 ILVDGKPVGRIGA
+646 ILVDGKCVGRIGA
-659 VHPNVRKVMGIPANT
+659 VHPSVRKVMGIPANT

-683 VTELAMPAY
+683 VNEVAMPAY
-692 EDISKYP
+692 DDISKYP
-699 ETRRDLALVADEGIA
+699 ETRRDLALVADKSAA
-714 SAEVLSSIRT
+714 SAEVLSTIRK
-724 AAGTLLTK
+724 AAGSLLTK
-732 LDLFDVYEGTGVAE
+732 LDLFDVYEGAGLAE

-760 SRTLDEAEVSSA
+760 SRTLDESEVSSA
-772 IDQVLDSLR
+772 VDQVLDSLK
-781 EKLGIELRSQ
+781 EKLGIELRS

>member
-35 IAGAAEVFSGV
+35 IAGAAEAFSGV
-46 VVAQIIAV
+46 VVAQIIAA

-67 VNAGDETLQIVC
+67 VNAGDETVQIVC
-79 GAPNARAGLVAPLAK
+79 GAPNARAGLIAPLAK

-126 ISEDNDGLMELPVDA
+126 ISEDNDGLMELPADA
-141 PIGEDLREYLSL
+141 PIGTDIREYLSL
-153 DDQIIELGLTPNR
+153 DDQVIELGLTPNR
-166 ADCLSIRGVAR
+166 ADCLSVRGIAR
-177 DLAVAF
+177 DVAVAF
-183 DEDLKEPAITPIE
+183 DETLNETAIAPIE
-196 STIADTFPVTI
+196 STIADTFPVAI
-207 DATAKCPRY
+207 EATAKCPRY

-228 PTPDYIRERL
+228 PTPDYMRERL
-238 ERAGMRSI
+238 ERAGLRSI

-270 RLSGGIVVR
+270 QLHGGIVVR
-279 ECEPTE
+279 ECKPDE
-285 VLTLLDGTAQ
+285 VLTLLDGTEQ
-295 ALQPGTLV
+295 ALEPGTLV
-303 IADHAKPLALAGIMG
+303 IADHTQPLALAGIMG
-318 GNDSGVSESTTNLFL
+318 GADSGVSESTTNLFL

-390 VTEVVSDIDLPVN
+390 VTEVVSDADLPVN
-403 EAVLLRETQIEKLL
+403 EAVLLREAQIEKLL
-417 GISVDR
+417 GIKIDR
-423 FEVER
+423 VEVER

-437 VVHEQGWLCTA
+437 VGHKQGWLCTA

-458 VDLIEEIARIIGFDA
+458 VDLIEELARIIGFDA
-473 IPAQPIKATLVPI
+473 IPSQPIKANLIPLA
-486 GVPEKRR
+486 VPETAR
-493 ALRVAKNDLVARG
+493 ALRLAKNDLVARG
-506 YFEAVTFSFVSP
+506 YFEAVTFSFVAP
-518 EVQTYFD
+518 ELQAHFD
-525 PELAPI
+525 PELSPI
-531 PLKNPISADLAVMR
+531 ALKNPISADLAVMR

-558 NASRQQSRIRLFE
+558 NASRQQSRVKLFE

-576 IGDDG
+576 MPGEG
-581 DAKQIPMLVLAVAG
+581 TEQIPMLAIAVSG
-595 LRDKEGWSTERVAA
+595 LRDLEGWSTDKTAA
-609 DFFDVKGTIEGLLA
+609 DFFDVKGTVEGLLA

-628 LTFKASVFP
+628 LTFEASVFP

-646 ILVDGKPVGRIGA
+646 ILVDGKCVGRIGA

-683 VTELAMPAY
+683 VNEVAMPAY
-692 EDISKYP
+692 DDISKYP
-699 ETRRDLALVADEGIA
+699 ETRRDLALVADKTAA
-714 SAEVLSSIRT
+714 SAEVLSTIRK
-724 AAGTLLTK
+724 AAGSLLTK
-732 LDLFDVYEGTGVAE
+732 LDLFDVYEGAGLAE

-760 SRTLDEAEVSSA
+760 SRTLDESEVSSA
-772 IDQVLDSLR
+772 VDQVLDSLK
-781 EKLGIELRSQ
+781 EKLGIELRS

>member
-35 IAGAAEVFSGV
+35 IEGAAEAFSGV
-46 VVAQIIAV
+46 VVAQIIAA
-54 EQHPDADKLRVCT
+54 EQHPDAEKLRVCT
-67 VNAGDETLQIVC
+67 VDAGDETVQIVC

-94 VGAVLPGD
+94 VGAVLPGN

-126 ISEDNDGLMELPVDA
+126 ISEDNDGLMELPADA
-141 PIGEDLREYLSL
+141 PIGADIREYLSL
-153 DDQIIELGLTPNR
+153 DDQVIELGLTPNR

-177 DLAVAF
+177 DVAVAF
-183 DEDLKEPAITPIE
+183 DEDLHEPAIPPVE
-196 STIADTFPVTI
+196 STIADTFPVAI

-228 PTPDYIRERL
+228 PTPDYMRERL
-238 ERAGMRSI
+238 ERAGLRSI

-270 RLSGGIVVR
+270 RLTGGIVVR
-279 ECEPTE
+279 ECKPGE
-285 VLTLLDGTAQ
+285 VLTLLDGTEQ
-295 ALQPGTLV
+295 TLQPGTLV

-318 GNDSGVSESTTNLFL
+318 GADSGVAESTTNLFL

-370 EAMERAT
+370 DAMERAT
-377 QLFIDAVGGEAGP
+377 HLFIDAMGGEAGP
-390 VTEVVSDIDLPVN
+390 LTEVVSDADLPVN

-417 GISVDR
+417 GISIDR
-423 FEVER
+423 VEVER
-428 ILEGLGFWV
+428 ILEGLGFWIV
-437 VVHEQGWLCTA
+437 AHEQGWLCTA
-448 PSWRFDMGLE
+448 PSWRFDIGLE

-473 IPAQPIKATLVPI
+473 IPAQPIQASLIPV
-486 GVPEKRR
+486 GVPETRR
-493 ALRVAKNDLVARG
+493 ALRMTKNDLVARG
-506 YFEAVTFSFVSP
+506 YFEAVTFSFVAP
-518 EVQTYFD
+518 EVQAYFD
-525 PELAPI
+525 PELSPI

-558 NASRQQSRIRLFE
+558 NASRQQSRVRLFE

-576 IGDDG
+576 IPGDG
-581 DAKQIPMLVLAVAG
+581 DAEQTPMLALAVSG
-595 LRDKEGWSTERVAA
+595 LRDTEGWSTEKAAA
-609 DFFDVKGTIEGLLA
+609 DFFDVKGTVEGLLA

-628 LTFKASVFP
+628 LTFEASVFP

-646 ILVDGKPVGRIGA
+646 ILIDGEPVGRIGA
-659 VHPNVRKVMGIPANT
+659 VHPSVRKAMGIPANT

-683 VTELAMPAY
+683 VTEVAMPAY
-692 EDISKYP
+692 DDISKYP
-699 ETRRDLALVADEGIA
+699 ETRRDLALVADKGIA
-714 SAEVLSSIRT
+714 SAEVLSTIRN

-732 LDLFDVYEGTGVAE
+732 LDLFDVYEGTGLAE

-760 SRTLDEAEVSSA
+760 SRTLDESEVSSA

-781 EKLGIELRSQ
+781 EKLGIELRS

>member
-1 MIISEQWLRTWVSP
+1 MIISEQWLRTWVST

-35 IAGAAEVFSGV
+35 IAGAAEAFSGV
-46 VVAQIIAV
+46 VVAQIIAA

-67 VNAGDETLQIVC
+67 VNAGDETVQIVC
-79 GAPNARAGLVAPLAK
+79 GAPNARAGLIAPLAK

-126 ISEDNDGLMELPVDA
+126 ISEDNDGLMELPADA
-141 PIGEDLREYLSL
+141 PIGADIREYLSL
-153 DDQIIELGLTPNR
+153 DDQVIELGLTPNR
-166 ADCLSIRGVAR
+166 ADCLSVRGIAR
-177 DLAVAF
+177 DVAVAF
-183 DEDLKEPAITPIE
+183 DETLNETAIAPVE
-196 STIADTFPVTI
+196 STIADTFPVAI
-207 DATAKCPRY
+207 EATAKCPRY
-216 LGRVIKN
+216 LGRVMKN

-228 PTPDYIRERL
+228 PTPDYMRERL
-238 ERAGMRSI
+238 ERAGLRSI

-270 RLSGGIVVR
+270 QLNGGIVVR
-279 ECEPTE
+279 ECKPDE
-285 VLTLLDGTAQ
+285 VLTLLDGTEQ
-295 ALQPGTLV
+295 ALEPGTLV
-303 IADHAKPLALAGIMG
+303 IADHTQPLALAGIMG
-318 GNDSGVSESTTNLFL
+318 GADSGVSESTTNLFL

-390 VTEVVSDIDLPVN
+390 VTEVVSDADLPVN
-403 EAVLLRETQIEKLL
+403 EAVLLREAQIEKLL
-417 GISVDR
+417 GIKIDR
-423 FEVER
+423 VEVER

-437 VVHEQGWLCTA
+437 VGHKQGWLCTA

-458 VDLIEEIARIIGFDA
+458 VDLIEELALPIGFDA
-473 IPAQPIKATLVPI
+473 IPSQPIKASLIPV
-486 GVPEKRR
+486 GVPETRR
-493 ALRVAKNDLVARG
+493 ALRMAKNELVARG
-506 YFEAVTFSFVSP
+506 YFEAVTFSFVAP
-518 EVQTYFD
+518 EVQSYFD
-525 PELAPI
+525 PELSPI
-531 PLKNPISADLAVMR
+531 ALKNPISADLAVMR

-558 NASRQQSRIRLFE
+558 NASRQQSRVKLFE

-576 IGDDG
+576 MSEEGTE
-581 DAKQIPMLVLAVAG
+581 QIPMLAIAVSG
-595 LRDKEGWSTERVAA
+595 LRDLEGWSTDKTAA
-609 DFFDVKGTIEGLLA
+609 DFFDVKGTLEGLLA

-628 LTFKASVFP
+628 LTFEASVFP

-646 ILVDGKPVGRIGA
+646 ILVDGKCVGRIGA
-659 VHPNVRKVMGIPANT
+659 VHPSVRKAMGIPANT

-683 VTELAMPAY
+683 VNEVAMPAY
-692 EDISKYP
+692 DDISKYP
-699 ETRRDLALVADEGIA
+699 ETRRDLALVADKSAA
-714 SAEVLSSIRT
+714 SAEVLSTIRK
-724 AAGTLLTK
+724 AAGSLLTK
-732 LDLFDVYEGTGVAE
+732 LDLFDVYEGAGLAE

-760 SRTLDEAEVSSA
+760 SRTLDESEVSSA
-772 IDQVLDSLR
+772 VDQVLDSLK
-781 EKLGIELRSQ
+781 EKLGIELRS

>member
-1 MIISEQWLRTWVSP
+1 MIISEQWLRTWVST

-35 IAGAAEVFSGV
+35 IAGAAEAFSGV
-46 VVAQIIAV
+46 VVAQIIAA

-67 VNAGDETLQIVC
+67 VNAGDETVQIVC
-79 GAPNARAGLVAPLAK
+79 GAPNARAGLIAPLAK

-126 ISEDNDGLMELPVDA
+126 ISEDNDGLMELPADA
-141 PIGEDLREYLSL
+141 PIGADIREYLSL
-153 DDQIIELGLTPNR
+153 DDQVIELGLTPNR
-166 ADCLSIRGVAR
+166 ADCLSVRGIAR
-177 DLAVAF
+177 DVAVAF
-183 DEDLKEPAITPIE
+183 DETLNETAIAPVE
-196 STIADTFPVTI
+196 STIADTFPVAI
-207 DATAKCPRY
+207 EATAKCPRY

-228 PTPDYIRERL
+228 PTPDYMRERL
-238 ERAGMRSI
+238 ERAGLRSI

-270 RLSGGIVVR
+270 QLNGGIVVR
-279 ECEPTE
+279 ECKPDE
-285 VLTLLDGTAQ
+285 VLTLLDGTEQ
-295 ALQPGTLV
+295 ALEPGTLV
-303 IADHAKPLALAGIMG
+303 IADHTQPLALAGIMG
-318 GNDSGVSESTTNLFL
+318 GAGSGVSESTTNLFL

-390 VTEVVSDIDLPVN
+390 VTEVVSDADLPVN
-403 EAVLLRETQIEKLL
+403 EAVLLREAQIEKLL
-417 GISVDR
+417 GIKIDR
-423 FEVER
+423 VEVER

-437 VVHEQGWLCTA
+437 VGHKQGWLCTA

-458 VDLIEEIARIIGFDA
+458 VDLIEELARLIGFDA
-473 IPAQPIKATLVPI
+473 IPSQPIKASLIPV
-486 GVPEKRR
+486 GVPETRR
-493 ALRVAKNDLVARG
+493 ALRMAKNELVARG
-506 YFEAVTFSFVSP
+506 YFEAVTFSFVAP
-518 EVQTYFD
+518 EVQSYFD
-525 PELAPI
+525 PELSPI
-531 PLKNPISADLAVMR
+531 ALKNPISADLAVMR

-558 NASRQQSRIRLFE
+558 NASRQQSRVKLFE

-576 IGDDG
+576 MSGEG
-581 DAKQIPMLVLAVAG
+581 TEQIPMLAIAVSG
-595 LRDKEGWSTERVAA
+595 LRDLEGWSTDKTAA
-609 DFFDVKGTIEGLLA
+609 DFFDVKGTLEGLLA

-628 LTFKASVFP
+628 LTFEASVFP

-646 ILVDGKPVGRIGA
+646 ILVDGKCVGRIGA
-659 VHPNVRKVMGIPANT
+659 VHPSVRKAMGIPANT

-683 VTELAMPAY
+683 VNEVAMPAY
-692 EDISKYP
+692 DDISKYP
-699 ETRRDLALVADEGIA
+699 ETRRDLALVADKTAA
-714 SAEVLSSIRT
+714 SAEVLSTIRK
-724 AAGTLLTK
+724 AAGSLLTK
-732 LDLFDVYEGTGVAE
+732 LDLFDVYEGAGLAE

-760 SRTLDEAEVSSA
+760 SRTLDESEVSSA
-772 IDQVLDSLR
+772 VDQVLDSLK
-781 EKLGIELRSQ
+781 EKLGIELRS

>member
-35 IAGAAEVFSGV
+35 IAGAAEAFSGV
-46 VVAQIIAV
+46 VVAQIIAA

-67 VNAGDETLQIVC
+67 VNAGDETVQIVC
-79 GAPNARAGLVAPLAK
+79 GAPNARAGLIAPLAK

-126 ISEDNDGLMELPVDA
+126 ISEDNDGLMELPADA
-141 PIGEDLREYLSL
+141 PIGADIREYLSL
-153 DDQIIELGLTPNR
+153 DDQVIELGLTPNR
-166 ADCLSIRGVAR
+166 ADCLSVRGIAR
-177 DLAVAF
+177 DVAVAF
-183 DEDLKEPAITPIE
+183 DETLNETAIAPVE
-196 STIADTFPVTI
+196 STIADTFPVAI
-207 DATAKCPRY
+207 EATAKCPRY
-216 LGRVIKN
+216 LGRVMKN

-228 PTPDYIRERL
+228 PTPDYMRERL
-238 ERAGMRSI
+238 ERAGLRSI

-270 RLSGGIVVR
+270 QLNGGIVVR
-279 ECEPTE
+279 ECKPDE
-285 VLTLLDGTAQ
+285 VLTLLDGTEQ
-295 ALQPGTLV
+295 ALEPGTLV
-303 IADHAKPLALAGIMG
+303 IADHTQPLALAGIMG
-318 GNDSGVSESTTNLFL
+318 GADSGVSESTTNLFL
-333 ESAFFTPELM
+333 ESAFFIPELM

-390 VTEVVSDIDLPVN
+390 VTEVVSDADLPVN
-403 EAVLLRETQIEKLL
+403 EAVLLREAQIEKLL
-417 GISVDR
+417 GIKIDR
-423 FEVER
+423 VEVER

-437 VVHEQGWLCTA
+437 VGHKQGWLCTA

-458 VDLIEEIARIIGFDA
+458 VDLIEELARLIGFDA
-473 IPAQPIKATLVPI
+473 IPSQPIKASLIPV
-486 GVPEKRR
+486 GVPETRR
-493 ALRVAKNDLVARG
+493 ALRMAKNELVARG
-506 YFEAVTFSFVSP
+506 YFEAVTFSFVAP
-518 EVQTYFD
+518 EVQSYFD
-525 PELAPI
+525 PELSPI
-531 PLKNPISADLAVMR
+531 ALKNPISADLAVMR

-558 NASRQQSRIRLFE
+558 NASRQQSRVKLFE

-576 IGDDG
+576 MSEEGTE
-581 DAKQIPMLVLAVAG
+581 QIPMLAIAVSG
-595 LRDKEGWSTERVAA
+595 LRDLEGWSTDKTAA
-609 DFFDVKGTIEGLLA
+609 DFFDVKGTVEGLLA

-628 LTFKASVFP
+628 LTFEASVFP

-646 ILVDGKPVGRIGA
+646 ILVDGKCVGRIGA
-659 VHPNVRKVMGIPANT
+659 VHPSVRKAMGIPANT

-683 VTELAMPAY
+683 VNEVAMPAY
-692 EDISKYP
+692 DDISKYP
-699 ETRRDLALVADEGIA
+699 ETRRDLALVADKSAA
-714 SAEVLSSIRT
+714 SAEVLSTIRK
-724 AAGTLLTK
+724 AAGSLITK
-732 LDLFDVYEGTGVAE
+732 LDLFDVYEGAGLAE

-760 SRTLDEAEVSSA
+760 SRTLDESEVSSA
-772 IDQVLDSLR
+772 VDQVLDSLK
-781 EKLGIELRSQ
+781 EKLGIELRS

>member
-35 IAGAAEVFSGV
+35 IAGAAEAFSGV
-46 VVAQIIAV
+46 VVAQIIAA

-67 VNAGDETLQIVC
+67 VNAGDETVQIVC
-79 GAPNARAGLVAPLAK
+79 GAPNARAGLIAPLAK

-126 ISEDNDGLMELPVDA
+126 ISEDNDGLMELPADA
-141 PIGEDLREYLSL
+141 PIGADIREYLSL
-153 DDQIIELGLTPNR
+153 DDQVIELGLTPNR
-166 ADCLSIRGVAR
+166 ADCLSVRGIAR
-177 DLAVAF
+177 DVAVAF
-183 DEDLKEPAITPIE
+183 DETLNETAIAPVE
-196 STIADTFPVTI
+196 STIADTFPVAI
-207 DATAKCPRY
+207 EATAKCPRY

-228 PTPDYIRERL
+228 PTPDYMRERL
-238 ERAGMRSI
+238 ERAGLRSI

-257 LELGQPLHAFDLD
+257 LELGQPLHAFDLHQ
-270 RLSGGIVVR
+270 LNGGIVVR
-279 ECEPTE
+279 ECKPDE
-285 VLTLLDGTAQ
+285 VLTLLDGTEQ
-295 ALQPGTLV
+295 ALEPGTLV
-303 IADHAKPLALAGIMG
+303 IADHTQPLALAGIMG
-318 GNDSGVSESTTNLFL
+318 GADSGVSESTTNLFL

-390 VTEVVSDIDLPVN
+390 VTEVVSDADLPVN
-403 EAVLLRETQIEKLL
+403 EAVLLREAQIEKLL
-417 GISVDR
+417 GIKIDR
-423 FEVER
+423 VEVER

-437 VVHEQGWLCTA
+437 VGHKQGWLCTA

-458 VDLIEEIARIIGFDA
+458 VDLIEELARLIGFDA
-473 IPAQPIKATLVPI
+473 IPSQPIKASLIPV
-486 GVPEKRR
+486 GVPETRR
-493 ALRVAKNDLVARG
+493 ALRMAKNDLVARG
-506 YFEAVTFSFVSP
+506 YFEAVTFSFVAA
-518 EVQTYFD
+518 EVQSYFD
-525 PELAPI
+525 PELSPI
-531 PLKNPISADLAVMR
+531 ALKNPISADLAVMR
-545 TSLIPGLLKAIAH
+545 TSLIPGLLKAIAY
-558 NASRQQSRIRLFE
+558 NASRQQSRVKLFE

-576 IGDDG
+576 MSGEG
-581 DAKQIPMLVLAVAG
+581 TEQIPMLAIAVSG
-595 LRDKEGWSTERVAA
+595 LRDLEGWSTDKTAA
-609 DFFDVKGTIEGLLA
+609 DFFDLKGTLEGLLA

-628 LTFKASVFP
+628 LTFEASVFP

-646 ILVDGKPVGRIGA
+646 ILVDGKCVGRIGA
-659 VHPNVRKVMGIPANT
+659 VHPSVRKAMGIPANT

-683 VTELAMPAY
+683 VNEVAMPAY
-692 EDISKYP
+692 DDISKYP
-699 ETRRDLALVADEGIA
+699 ETRRDLALVADKSAA
-714 SAEVLSSIRT
+714 SAEVLSTIRK
-724 AAGTLLTK
+724 AAGSLLTK
-732 LDLFDVYEGTGVAE
+732 LDLFDVYEGAGLAE

-760 SRTLDEAEVSSA
+760 SRTLDESEVSSA
-772 IDQVLDSLR
+772 VDQVLDSLK
-781 EKLGIELRSQ
+781 EKLGIELRS

>member
-15 QVTTD
+15 QVTAD

-35 IAGAAEVFSGV
+35 IAGVAEAFSGV
-46 VVAQIIAV
+46 VVAQIIAA

-67 VNAGDETLQIVC
+67 VNAGDETVQIVC
-79 GAPNARAGLVAPLAK
+79 GAPNARAGLIAPLAK

-126 ISEDNDGLMELPVDA
+126 ISEDNDGLMELPADA
-141 PIGEDLREYLSL
+141 PIGADIREYLSL
-153 DDQIIELGLTPNR
+153 DDQVIELGLTPNR
-166 ADCLSIRGVAR
+166 ADCLSVRGIAR
-177 DLAVAF
+177 DVAVAF
-183 DEDLKEPAITPIE
+183 DETLNETAIAPVE
-196 STIADTFPVTI
+196 STIAETFPVAI
-207 DATAKCPRY
+207 EATAKCPRY

-223 VDLSR
+223 EDLSR
-228 PTPDYIRERL
+228 PTPDYMRERL
-238 ERAGMRSI
+238 GRAGLRSI

-270 RLSGGIVVR
+270 QLNGGIVVR
-279 ECEPTE
+279 ECKPDE
-285 VLTLLDGTAQ
+285 VLTLLDGTEQ
-295 ALQPGTLV
+295 ALEPGTLV
-303 IADHAKPLALAGIMG
+303 IADHTQPLALAGIMG
-318 GNDSGVSESTTNLFL
+318 GAGSGVSESTTNLFL

-390 VTEVVSDIDLPVN
+390 VTEVVSDADLPVN
-403 EAVLLRETQIEKLL
+403 EAVLLREAQIEKLL
-417 GISVDR
+417 GIKIDR
-423 FEVER
+423 VEVER

-437 VVHEQGWLCTA
+437 VGHKQGWLCTA

-458 VDLIEEIARIIGFDA
+458 VDLIEELARLIGFDA
-473 IPAQPIKATLVPI
+473 IPSQPIKASLIPV
-486 GVPEKRR
+486 GVPETRR
-493 ALRVAKNDLVARG
+493 ALRMAKNDLVARG
-506 YFEAVTFSFVSP
+506 YFEAVTFSFVAP
-518 EVQTYFD
+518 EVQSYFD
-525 PELAPI
+525 PELSPI
-531 PLKNPISADLAVMR
+531 ALKNPISADLAVMR

-558 NASRQQSRIRLFE
+558 NASRQQSRVKLFE

-576 IGDDG
+576 MSGEG
-581 DAKQIPMLVLAVAG
+581 TEQIPMLAIAVSG
-595 LRDKEGWSTERVAA
+595 LRDLEGWSTDKTAA
-609 DFFDVKGTIEGLLA
+609 DFFDLKGTLEGLLA

-628 LTFKASVFP
+628 LTFEASVFP

-646 ILVDGKPVGRIGA
+646 ILVDGKCVGRIGA
-659 VHPNVRKVMGIPANT
+659 VHPSVRKAMGIPANT

-683 VTELAMPAY
+683 VNEVAMPAY
-692 EDISKYP
+692 DDISKYP
-699 ETRRDLALVADEGIA
+699 ETRRDLALVADKTAA
-714 SAEVLSSIRT
+714 SAEVLSTIRK
-724 AAGTLLTK
+724 AAGSLLTK
-732 LDLFDVYEGTGVAE
+732 LDLFDVYEGAGLAE

-760 SRTLDEAEVSSA
+760 SRTLDESEVSSA
-772 IDQVLDSLR
+772 VDQVLDSLK
-781 EKLGIELRSQ
+781 EKLGIELRS

>member
-35 IAGAAEVFSGV
+35 IAGAAEAFSGV
-46 VVAQIIAV
+46 VVAQIIAA

-67 VNAGDETLQIVC
+67 VNAGDETVQIVC
-79 GAPNARAGLVAPLAK
+79 GAPNARAGLIAPLAK

-126 ISEDNDGLMELPVDA
+126 ISEDNDGLMELPADA
-141 PIGEDLREYLSL
+141 PIGADIREYLSL
-153 DDQIIELGLTPNR
+153 DDQVIELGLTPNR
-166 ADCLSIRGVAR
+166 ADCLSVRGIAR
-177 DLAVAF
+177 DVAVAF
-183 DEDLKEPAITPIE
+183 DETLHENAIAPVE
-196 STIADTFPVTI
+196 STIADTFPVAI
-207 DATAKCPRY
+207 EATAKCPRY

-228 PTPDYIRERL
+228 PTPDYMRERL
-238 ERAGMRSI
+238 ERAGLRSI

-270 RLSGGIVVR
+270 QLNGGIVVR
-279 ECEPTE
+279 ECKPDE
-285 VLTLLDGTAQ
+285 VLTLLDGTEQ
-295 ALQPGTLV
+295 ALEPGTLV
-303 IADHAKPLALAGIMG
+303 IADHTQPLALAGIMG
-318 GNDSGVSESTTNLFL
+318 GADSGVSESTTNLFL

-390 VTEVVSDIDLPVN
+390 VTEVVSDADLPVN
-403 EAVLLRETQIEKLL
+403 EAVLLREAQIEKLL
-417 GISVDR
+417 GIKIDR
-423 FEVER
+423 VEVER

-437 VVHEQGWLCTA
+437 VGHQQGWLCTA

-458 VDLIEEIARIIGFDA
+458 VDLIEELARIIGFDA
-473 IPAQPIKATLVPI
+473 IPSQPIKANLIPLA
-486 GVPEKRR
+486 VPETAR
-493 ALRVAKNDLVARG
+493 ALRLAKNDLVARG
-506 YFEAVTFSFVSP
+506 YFEAVTFSFVAP
-518 EVQTYFD
+518 ELQAHFD
-525 PELAPI
+525 PELSPI
-531 PLKNPISADLAVMR
+531 ALKNPISADLAVMR

-558 NASRQQSRIRLFE
+558 NASRQQSRVKLFE

-576 IGDDG
+576 MPGEG
-581 DAKQIPMLVLAVAG
+581 TEQIPMLAIAVSG
-595 LRDKEGWSTERVAA
+595 LRDLEGWSTDKTAA
-609 DFFDVKGTIEGLLA
+609 DFFDVKGTVEGLLA

-628 LTFKASVFP
+628 LTFEASVFP

-646 ILVDGKPVGRIGA
+646 ILVDGKCVGRIGA
-659 VHPNVRKVMGIPANT
+659 VHPSVRKVMGIPANT

-683 VTELAMPAY
+683 VNEVAMPAY
-692 EDISKYP
+692 DDISKYP
-699 ETRRDLALVADEGIA
+699 ETRRDLALVADKSAA
-714 SAEVLSSIRT
+714 SAEVLSTIRK
-724 AAGTLLTK
+724 AAGSLLTK
-732 LDLFDVYEGTGVAE
+732 LDLFDVYEGAGLAE

-760 SRTLDEAEVSSA
+760 SRTLDESEVSSA
-772 IDQVLDSLR
+772 VDQVLDSLK
-781 EKLGIELRSQ
+781 EKLGIELRS

>member
-35 IAGAAEVFSGV
+35 IAGAAEAFSGV
-46 VVAQIIAV
+46 VVAQIIAA

-67 VNAGDETLQIVC
+67 VNAGDETVQIVC
-79 GAPNARAGLVAPLAK
+79 GAPNARAGLIAPLAK

-126 ISEDNDGLMELPVDA
+126 ISEDNDGLMELPADA
-141 PIGEDLREYLSL
+141 PIGADIREYLSL
-153 DDQIIELGLTPNR
+153 DDQVIELGLTPNR
-166 ADCLSIRGVAR
+166 ADCLSVRGIAR
-177 DLAVAF
+177 DVAVAF
-183 DEDLKEPAITPIE
+183 DETLNDTAIPHVE
-196 STIADTFPVTI
+196 STIADTFPVAI
-207 DATAKCPRY
+207 EATAKCPRY

-228 PTPDYIRERL
+228 PTPDYMRERL
-238 ERAGMRSI
+238 ERAGLRSI

-270 RLSGGIVVR
+270 QLNGGIVVR
-279 ECEPTE
+279 ECKPDE
-285 VLTLLDGTAQ
+285 VLTLLDGTEQ
-295 ALQPGTLV
+295 ALEPGTLV
-303 IADHAKPLALAGIMG
+303 IADHTQPLALAGIMG
-318 GNDSGVSESTTNLFL
+318 GADSGVSESTTNLFL
-333 ESAFFTPELM
+333 ESAFFIPELM

-390 VTEVVSDIDLPVN
+390 VTEVVSDADLPVN
-403 EAVLLRETQIEKLL
+403 EAVLLREAQIEKLL
-417 GISVDR
+417 GIKIDR
-423 FEVER
+423 VEVER

-437 VVHEQGWLCTA
+437 VGHKQGWLCTA

-458 VDLIEEIARIIGFDA
+458 VDLIEELARLIGFDA
-473 IPAQPIKATLVPI
+473 IPSQPIKASLIPV
-486 GVPEKRR
+486 GVPETRR
-493 ALRVAKNDLVARG
+493 ALRMAKNELVARG
-506 YFEAVTFSFVSP
+506 YFEAVTFSFVAP
-518 EVQTYFD
+518 EVQSYFD
-525 PELAPI
+525 PELSPI
-531 PLKNPISADLAVMR
+531 ALKNPISADLAVMR

-558 NASRQQSRIRLFE
+558 NASRQQSRVKLFE

-576 IGDDG
+576 MSEEGTE
-581 DAKQIPMLVLAVAG
+581 QIPMLAIAVSG
-595 LRDKEGWSTERVAA
+595 LRDLEGWSTDKTAA
-609 DFFDVKGTIEGLLA
+609 DFFDVKGTLEGLLA

-628 LTFKASVFP
+628 LTFEASVFP

-646 ILVDGKPVGRIGA
+646 ILVDGKCVGRIGA
-659 VHPNVRKVMGIPANT
+659 VHPSVRKAMGIPANT

-683 VTELAMPAY
+683 VNEVAMPAY
-692 EDISKYP
+692 DDISKYP
-699 ETRRDLALVADEGIA
+699 ETRRDLALVADKSAA
-714 SAEVLSSIRT
+714 SAEVLSTIRK
-724 AAGTLLTK
+724 AAGSLLTK
-732 LDLFDVYEGTGVAE
+732 LDLFDVYEGAGLAE

-760 SRTLDEAEVSSA
+760 SRTLDESEVSSA
-772 IDQVLDSLR
+772 VDQVLDSLK
-781 EKLGIELRSQ
+781 EKLGIELRS

>member
-35 IAGAAEVFSGV
+35 IAGAAEAFSGV
-46 VVAQIIAV
+46 VVAQIIAA

-67 VNAGDETLQIVC
+67 VNAGDETVQIVC
-79 GAPNARAGLVAPLAK
+79 GAPNARAGLIAPLAK

-126 ISEDNDGLMELPVDA
+126 ISEDNDGLMELPADA
-141 PIGEDLREYLSL
+141 PIGANIREYLSL
-153 DDQIIELGLTPNR
+153 DDQVIELGLTPNR
-166 ADCLSIRGVAR
+166 ADCLSVRGIAR
-177 DLAVAF
+177 DVAVAF
-183 DEDLKEPAITPIE
+183 DETLRETAIAPVE
-196 STIADTFPVTI
+196 STIADTFPVAI
-207 DATAKCPRY
+207 EATAKCPRY

-228 PTPDYIRERL
+228 PTPDYMRERL
-238 ERAGMRSI
+238 ERAGLRSI

-270 RLSGGIVVR
+270 QLNGGIVVR
-279 ECEPTE
+279 ECKPDE
-285 VLTLLDGTAQ
+285 VLTLLDGTEQ
-295 ALQPGTLV
+295 ALEPGTLV
-303 IADHAKPLALAGIMG
+303 IADHTQPLALAGIMG
-318 GNDSGVSESTTNLFL
+318 GADSGVSESTTNLFL
-333 ESAFFTPELM
+333 ESAFFKPELM

-390 VTEVVSDIDLPVN
+390 VTEVVSDADLPVN
-403 EAVLLRETQIEKLL
+403 EAVLLREAQIEKLL
-417 GISVDR
+417 GIKIDR
-423 FEVER
+423 VEVER

-437 VVHEQGWLCTA
+437 VGHQQGWLCTA

-458 VDLIEEIARIIGFDA
+458 VDLIEELARIIGFDA
-473 IPAQPIKATLVPI
+473 IPSQPIKANLIPLA
-486 GVPEKRR
+486 VPETAR
-493 ALRVAKNDLVARG
+493 ALRLAKNDLVARG
-506 YFEAVTFSFVSP
+506 YFEAVTFSFVAP
-518 EVQTYFD
+518 ELQAHFD
-525 PELAPI
+525 PELSPI
-531 PLKNPISADLAVMR
+531 ALKNPISADLAVMR

-558 NASRQQSRIRLFE
+558 NASRQQSRVKLFE

-576 IGDDG
+576 MPGEG
-581 DAKQIPMLVLAVAG
+581 SEQIPMLAIAVSG
-595 LRDKEGWSTERVAA
+595 LRDLEGWSTDKTAA
-609 DFFDVKGTIEGLLA
+609 DFFDVKGTVEGLLA

-628 LTFKASVFP
+628 LTFEASVFP

-646 ILVDGKPVGRIGA
+646 ILVDGKCVGRIGA
-659 VHPNVRKVMGIPANT
+659 VHPSVRKVMGIPANT

-683 VTELAMPAY
+683 VNEVAMPAY
-692 EDISKYP
+692 DDISKYP
-699 ETRRDLALVADEGIA
+699 ETRRDLALVADKSAA
-714 SAEVLSSIRT
+714 SAEVLSTIRK
-724 AAGTLLTK
+724 AAGSLLTK
-732 LDLFDVYEGTGVAE
+732 LDLFDVYEGAGLAE

-760 SRTLDEAEVSSA
+760 SRTLDESEVSSA
-772 IDQVLDSLR
+772 VDQVLDSLK
-781 EKLGIELRSQ
+781 EKLGIELRS

>member
-35 IAGAAEVFSGV
+35 IAGAAEAFSGV
-46 VVAQIIAV
+46 VVAQIIAA

-67 VNAGDETLQIVC
+67 VNAGDETVQIVC
-79 GAPNARAGLVAPLAK
+79 GAPNARAGLIAPLAK

-126 ISEDNDGLMELPVDA
+126 ISEDNDGLMELPADA
-141 PIGEDLREYLSL
+141 PIGADIREYLSL
-153 DDQIIELGLTPNR
+153 DDQVIELGLTPNR
-166 ADCLSIRGVAR
+166 ADCLSVRGVAR
-177 DLAVAF
+177 DVAVAF
-183 DEDLKEPAITPIE
+183 DETLNETAIAPVE
-196 STIADTFPVTI
+196 STIADTFPVAI
-207 DATAKCPRY
+207 EATAKCPRY

-228 PTPDYIRERL
+228 PTPDYMRERL
-238 ERAGMRSI
+238 ERAGLRSI

-270 RLSGGIVVR
+270 QLNGGIVVR
-279 ECEPTE
+279 ECKPDE
-285 VLTLLDGTAQ
+285 VLTLLDGTEQ
-295 ALQPGTLV
+295 ALEPGTLV
-303 IADHAKPLALAGIMG
+303 IADHTQPLALAGIMG
-318 GNDSGVSESTTNLFL
+318 GADSGVSESTTNLFL

-370 EAMERAT
+370 EAMARAT
-377 QLFIDAVGGEAGP
+377 QLFIDAVGGEPGP
-390 VTEVVSDIDLPVN
+390 VTEVVSDADLPVN
-403 EAVLLRETQIEKLL
+403 EAVLLREAQIEKLL
-417 GISVDR
+417 GIKIDR
-423 FEVER
+423 VEVER

-437 VVHEQGWLCTA
+437 VGHQQGWLCTA

-458 VDLIEEIARIIGFDA
+458 VDLIEELARIIGFDA
-473 IPAQPIKATLVPI
+473 IPSQPIKANLIPLA
-486 GVPEKRR
+486 VPETAR
-493 ALRVAKNDLVARG
+493 ALRLAKNDLVARG
-506 YFEAVTFSFVSP
+506 YFEAVTFSFVAP
-518 EVQTYFD
+518 ELQAHFD
-525 PELAPI
+525 PELSPI
-531 PLKNPISADLAVMR
+531 ALKNPISADLAVMR

-558 NASRQQSRIRLFE
+558 NASRQQSRVKLFE

-576 IGDDG
+576 MPGEG
-581 DAKQIPMLVLAVAG
+581 TEQIPMLAIAVSG
-595 LRDKEGWSTERVAA
+595 LRDLEGWSTDKTAA
-609 DFFDVKGTIEGLLA
+609 DFFDVKGTVEGLLA

-628 LTFKASVFP
+628 LTFEASVFP

-646 ILVDGKPVGRIGA
+646 ILVDGKCVGRIGA
-659 VHPNVRKVMGIPANT
+659 VHPSVRKVMGIPANT

-683 VTELAMPAY
+683 VNEVAMPAY
-692 EDISKYP
+692 DDISKYP
-699 ETRRDLALVADEGIA
+699 ETRRDLALVADKSAA
-714 SAEVLSSIRT
+714 SAEVLSTIRK
-724 AAGTLLTK
+724 AAGSLLTK
-732 LDLFDVYEGTGVAE
+732 LDLFDVYEGAGLAE

-760 SRTLDEAEVSSA
+760 SRTLDESEVSSA
-772 IDQVLDSLR
+772 VDQVLDSLK
-781 EKLGIELRSQ
+781 EKLGIELRS

>member
-35 IAGAAEVFSGV
+35 IAGAAEAFSGV
-46 VVAQIIAV
+46 VVAQIIAA

-67 VNAGDETLQIVC
+67 VNAGDETVQIVC
-79 GAPNARAGLVAPLAK
+79 GAPNARAGLIAPLAK

-126 ISEDNDGLMELPVDA
+126 ISEDNDGLMELPADA
-141 PIGEDLREYLSL
+141 PIGTDIREYLSL
-153 DDQIIELGLTPNR
+153 DDQVIELGLTPNR
-166 ADCLSIRGVAR
+166 ADCLSVRGIAR
-177 DLAVAF
+177 DVAVAF
-183 DEDLKEPAITPIE
+183 DETLNETAIAPIE
-196 STIADTFPVTI
+196 STIADTFPVAI
-207 DATAKCPRY
+207 EATAKCPRY

-228 PTPDYIRERL
+228 PTPDYMRERL
-238 ERAGMRSI
+238 ERAGLRSI

-270 RLSGGIVVR
+270 QLNGGIVVR
-279 ECEPTE
+279 ECEPDE
-285 VLTLLDGTAQ
+285 VLTLLDGTEQ
-295 ALQPGTLV
+295 ALEPGTLV
-303 IADHAKPLALAGIMG
+303 IADHTQPLALAGIMG
-318 GNDSGVSESTTNLFL
+318 GADSGVSESTTNLFL

-390 VTEVVSDIDLPVN
+390 VTEVVSDADLPVN
-403 EAVLLRETQIEKLL
+403 EAVLLREAQIEKLL
-417 GISVDR
+417 GITIDR
-423 FEVER
+423 VEVER

-437 VVHEQGWLCTA
+437 VGHKQGWLCTA

-458 VDLIEEIARIIGFDA
+458 VDLIEELARIIGFDA
-473 IPAQPIKATLVPI
+473 IPSQPIKAKLIPLA
-486 GVPEKRR
+486 VPETAR
-493 ALRVAKNDLVARG
+493 ALRLAKNDLVARG
-506 YFEAVTFSFVSP
+506 YFEAVTFSFVAP
-518 EVQTYFD
+518 ELQAHFD
-525 PELAPI
+525 PELSPI
-531 PLKNPISADLAVMR
+531 ALKNPISADLAVMR

-558 NASRQQSRIRLFE
+558 NASRQQSRVKLFE

-576 IGDDG
+576 LPGEG
-581 DAKQIPMLVLAVAG
+581 TEQIPMLAIAVSG
-595 LRDKEGWSTERVAA
+595 LRDLEGWSTDKTAA
-609 DFFDVKGTIEGLLA
+609 DFFDVKGTVEGLLA

-628 LTFKASVFP
+628 LTFEASVFP

-646 ILVDGKPVGRIGA
+646 ILVDGKCVGRIGA

-683 VTELAMPAY
+683 VNEVAMPAY
-692 EDISKYP
+692 DDISKYP
-699 ETRRDLALVADEGIA
+699 ETRRDLALVADKSAA
-714 SAEVLSSIRT
+714 SAEVLSTIRK
-724 AAGTLLTK
+724 AAGSLLTK
-732 LDLFDVYEGTGVAE
+732 LDLFDVYEGAGLAE

-760 SRTLDEAEVSSA
+760 SRTLDESEVSSA
-772 IDQVLDSLR
+772 VDQVLDSLK
-781 EKLGIELRSQ
+781 EKLGIELRS

>member
-1 MIISEQWLRTWVSP
+1 MIISEQWLRTWVST

-35 IAGAAEVFSGV
+35 IAGAAEAFSGV
-46 VVAQIIAV
+46 VVAQIIAA

-67 VNAGDETLQIVC
+67 VNAGDETVQIVC
-79 GAPNARAGLVAPLAK
+79 GAPNARAGLIAPLAK

-126 ISEDNDGLMELPVDA
+126 ISEDNDGLMELPADA
-141 PIGEDLREYLSL
+141 PIGADIREYLSL
-153 DDQIIELGLTPNR
+153 DDQVIELGLTPNR
-166 ADCLSIRGVAR
+166 ADCLSVRGIAR
-177 DLAVAF
+177 DVAVAF
-183 DEDLKEPAITPIE
+183 DETLNETAIAPVE
-196 STIADTFPVTI
+196 STIADTFPVAI
-207 DATAKCPRY
+207 EATAKCPRY

-228 PTPDYIRERL
+228 PTPDYMRERL
-238 ERAGMRSI
+238 ERAGLRSI

-270 RLSGGIVVR
+270 QLNGGIVVR
-279 ECEPTE
+279 ECKPDE
-285 VLTLLDGTAQ
+285 VLTLLDGTEQ
-295 ALQPGTLV
+295 ALEPGTLV
-303 IADHAKPLALAGIMG
+303 IADHTQPLALAGIMG
-318 GNDSGVSESTTNLFL
+318 GADSGVSESTTNLFL

-390 VTEVVSDIDLPVN
+390 VTEVVSDADLPVN
-403 EAVLLRETQIEKLL
+403 EAVLLREAQIEKLL
-417 GISVDR
+417 GIKIDR
-423 FEVER
+423 VEVER

-437 VVHEQGWLCTA
+437 VGHKQGWLCTA

-458 VDLIEEIARIIGFDA
+458 VDLIEELARLIGFDA
-473 IPAQPIKATLVPI
+473 IPSQPIKASLIPV
-486 GVPEKRR
+486 GVPETRR
-493 ALRVAKNDLVARG
+493 ALRMAKNELVARG
-506 YFEAVTFSFVSP
+506 YFEAVTFSFVAP
-518 EVQTYFD
+518 EVQSYFD
-525 PELAPI
+525 PELSPI
-531 PLKNPISADLAVMR
+531 ALKNPISADLAVMR

-558 NASRQQSRIRLFE
+558 NASRQQSRVKLFE

-576 IGDDG
+576 MSEEGTE
-581 DAKQIPMLVLAVAG
+581 QIPMLAIAVSG
-595 LRDKEGWSTERVAA
+595 LRDLEGWSTDKTAA
-609 DFFDVKGTIEGLLA
+609 DFFDLKGTLEGLLA

-628 LTFKASVFP
+628 LTFEASVFP

-646 ILVDGKPVGRIGA
+646 ILVDGKCVGRIGA
-659 VHPNVRKVMGIPANT
+659 VHPSVRKAMGIPANT

-683 VTELAMPAY
+683 VNEVAMPAY
-692 EDISKYP
+692 DDISKYP
-699 ETRRDLALVADEGIA
+699 ETRRDLALVADKSAA
-714 SAEVLSSIRT
+714 SAEVLSTIRK
-724 AAGTLLTK
+724 AAGSLLTK
-732 LDLFDVYEGTGVAE
+732 LDLFDVYEGAGLAE

-760 SRTLDEAEVSSA
+760 SRTLDESEVSSA
-772 IDQVLDSLR
+772 VDQVLDSLK
-781 EKLGIELRSQ
+781 EKLGIELRS

>member
-35 IAGAAEVFSGV
+35 IAGAAEAFSGV
-46 VVAQIIAV
+46 VVAQIIAA

-67 VNAGDETLQIVC
+67 VNAGDETVQIVC
-79 GAPNARAGLVAPLAK
+79 GAPNARAGLIAPLAK

-126 ISEDNDGLMELPVDA
+126 ISEDNDGLMELPADA
-141 PIGEDLREYLSL
+141 PIGADIREYLSL
-153 DDQIIELGLTPNR
+153 DDQVIELGLTPNR
-166 ADCLSIRGVAR
+166 ADCLSVRGIAR
-177 DLAVAF
+177 DVAVAF
-183 DEDLKEPAITPIE
+183 DETLNETAIAPVE
-196 STIADTFPVTI
+196 STIADTFPVAI
-207 DATAKCPRY
+207 EATAKCPRY

-228 PTPDYIRERL
+228 PTPDYMRERL
-238 ERAGMRSI
+238 ERAGLRSI

-270 RLSGGIVVR
+270 QLNGGIVVR
-279 ECEPTE
+279 ECKPDE
-285 VLTLLDGTAQ
+285 VLTLLDGTEQ
-295 ALQPGTLV
+295 ALEPGTLV
-303 IADHAKPLALAGIMG
+303 IADHTQPLALAGIMG
-318 GNDSGVSESTTNLFL
+318 GADSGVSESTTNLFL
-333 ESAFFTPELM
+333 ESAFFIPELM

-390 VTEVVSDIDLPVN
+390 VTEVVSDADLPVN
-403 EAVLLRETQIEKLL
+403 EAVLLREAQIEKLL
-417 GISVDR
+417 GIKIDR
-423 FEVER
+423 VEVER

-437 VVHEQGWLCTA
+437 VGHKQGWLCTA

-458 VDLIEEIARIIGFDA
+458 VDLIEELARLIGFDA
-473 IPAQPIKATLVPI
+473 IPSQPIKASLIPV
-486 GVPEKRR
+486 GVPETRR
-493 ALRVAKNDLVARG
+493 ALRMAKNELVARG
-506 YFEAVTFSFVSP
+506 YFEAVTFSFVAP
-518 EVQTYFD
+518 EVQSYFD
-525 PELAPI
+525 PELSPI
-531 PLKNPISADLAVMR
+531 ALKNPISADLAVMR

-558 NASRQQSRIRLFE
+558 NASRQQSRVKLFE

-576 IGDDG
+576 MSGEG
-581 DAKQIPMLVLAVAG
+581 TEQIPMVAIAVSG
-595 LRDKEGWSTERVAA
+595 LRDLEGWSTDKTAA
-609 DFFDVKGTIEGLLA
+609 DFFDVKGTLEGLLA

-628 LTFKASVFP
+628 LTFEASVFP

-646 ILVDGKPVGRIGA
+646 ILVDGKCVGRIGA
-659 VHPNVRKVMGIPANT
+659 VHPSVRKAMGIPANT

-683 VTELAMPAY
+683 VNEVAMPAY
-692 EDISKYP
+692 DDISKYP
-699 ETRRDLALVADEGIA
+699 ETRRDLALVADKSAA
-714 SAEVLSSIRT
+714 SAEVLSTIRK
-724 AAGTLLTK
+724 AAGSLLTK
-732 LDLFDVYEGTGVAE
+732 LDLFDVYEGAGLAE

-760 SRTLDEAEVSSA
+760 SRTLDESEVSSA
-772 IDQVLDSLR
+772 VDQVLDSLK
-781 EKLGIELRSQ
+781 EKLGIELRS